1 MIRRCVAM
9 LTAFAVAF
17 TSVPLPAAAEEPV
30 EAASSASADL
40 EPGTY
45 VEHEAIAYV
54 VGDAGSGA
62 GLFSFG
68 GDVLSGAEDLM
79 DVDADTAAEAL
90 SDDGADAASARAASA
105 DEGRLVLVR
114 DESKTTE
121 ELIAALEADERVVF
135 AEPNLT
141 VEVPEEDAEDAD
153 DLAAAVDLALDA
165 ELPESRGASGDAA
178 AADGTAADEAVADD
192 TPAGDAAADDGTP
205 ADDAP
210 AAEGSDT
217 FGEDK
222 PDSAAADLTDYQWGF
237 DNKAD
242 GDNGTVDMRSSEWDS
257 RNADESLDKVIVA
270 VIDSGVDASN
280 PDLAPV
286 MWDEGLTSGIE
297 QTGGEDEY
305 GFSTVTDGGASSTGQ
320 VTNFHGAHV
329 AGIIGAAWDGKGVS
343 GMASNVRIMSVRHND
358 TLDTL
363 LQCLDYV
370 SRARDAG
377 VEVRVTNNSWGTG
390 LQASR
395 AIDLAVTELGEKG
408 VTSIFASG
416 NATTDGDAASTLV
429 TTLADNPYVVVV
441 DSIDPDGNPSDFSNT
456 GETTS
461 DVMAPGSAV
470 VSTMLTGKS
479 TGTPA
484 AATQQYLGEA
494 DADAVLYESFDGK
507 TRSNGDGTSFAQ
519 GAPVLGFQDGAGA
532 SLGEIQEGAVAPLG
546 GIREGVGFDGT
557 GAYVLPYDGST
568 ALASAYTRPIDLSG
582 TKAKPRYLSMHY
594 SFANAALTDAD
605 GAPYGQVLVGVK
617 LKEKTG
623 YTWAQLPAPSFSAQ
637 EWLSASLD
645 LGGAAVALGTDGRQD
660 VVQLTAD
667 MIDWESFQLQIAYMV
682 NEMRVTG
689 GVPIVPSSDPLPCEL
704 VLDGIG
710 LGSDLV
716 PYAYEYGT
724 SMACPA
730 VAGAAA
736 AIAGTGAAD
745 VAGDPA
751 KSAEKLAAL
760 VRGAAQPDERY
771 EGLCSTGGFA
781 TVDGAQNP
789 GPAVTA
795 VEDGGDT
802 VAIQGYFMSQA
813 AQVQLDGMDA
823 RVASCTDLG
832 DGKVELTVTKPDSFA
847 GGQVTVRVSEDGKE
861 SRQSADLGRAAG
873 ASYYEQMDL
882 PVPEELTQWS
892 YWQLVGFAG
901 DLYCLPR
908 GTAIGSTMTLDHMLR
923 YDPSERTWTRVDLPT
938 DEELAPVGL
947 SRRTVYDVTATAY
960 DGSLLV
966 YLSAEDGANGFFR
979 YTVDGSWEATGVST
993 DSPARAPQQ
1002 GTLASD
1008 GESLYLF
1015 GGMISYAGAVTDNPS
1030 YIFRVDPA
1038 TGAAVPVGLL
1048 SAPRICPQV
1057 SYRDGAFVVSGGAG
1071 IVGSVQGGGMA
1082 GADLVRWVS
1091 TDDGGLTMSATP
1103 LDFSTI
1109 TDQTGQVAYASGA
1122 TADGFLIAGAP
1133 NDAGTED
1140 TYRLSTDDL
1149 SLTAYGKRA
1158 SEQHLLIPSAVAYD
1172 GWFYVLAATQDAPYR
1187 AFSATA
1193 AETLDQPGD
1202 YVDPD
1207 TPDDPDNPD
1216 DPGDTGD
1223 TGGTGGTGDAS
1234 GDGQDGGSDAGAGGL
1249 PQTGD
1254 PTAARVAAVAAA
1266 GVVALGA
1273 AAVASKERRRPSR
1286 R

>member
-30 EAASSASADL
+30 EAASSASASVDL

-62 GLFSFG
+62 GLFSLG

-90 SDDGADAASARAASA
+90 SDDGADAVSARAASA

-141 VEVPEEDAEDAD
+141 VEAPEEDAEDAD
-153 DLAAAVDLALDA
+153 DLAAAVDLALEDELA
-165 ELPESRGASGDAA
+165 ESQGSSD
-178 AADGTAADEAVADD
+178 
-192 TPAGDAAADDGTP
+192 DAAADDGTAADETAADEAAADDGATAGDAAADGDTS

-242 GDNGTVDMRSSEWDS
+242 GEDGTVDMRSSEWDS
-257 RNADESLDKVIVA
+257 QNANESLEEVIVA

-305 GFSTVTDGGASSTGQ
+305 GFSTVTDGGASSTEQ

-329 AGIIGAAWDGKGVS
+329 AGIIGAAWDGKGIS

-358 TLDTL
+358 TLSGL

-377 VEVRVTNNSWGTG
+377 VDVRVANNSWGTG
-390 LQASR
+390 VQASR
-395 AIDLAVTELGEKG
+395 AIDLAVTELGEQG

-441 DSIDPDGNPSDFSNT
+441 DSIDPDGSPSDFSNS

-494 DADAVLYESFDGK
+494 DADAVLYESFDEK
-507 TRSNGDGTSFAQ
+507 TRSNFAQ

-532 SLGEIQEGAVAPLG
+532 PLGEIREGA
-546 GIREGVGFDGT
+546 GFDGT
-557 GAYVLPYDGST
+557 GAYVLPYDGSST
-568 ALASAYTRPIDLSG
+568 LATAYTTPIDLSG
-582 TKAKPRYLSMHY
+582 TQAKPRYLSLHY
-594 SFANAALTDAD
+594 SFADAALTDAD
-605 GAPYGQVLVGVK
+605 GVPYGQIVVQVK
-617 LKEKTG
+617 LKEEAG
-623 YTWAQLPAPSFSAQ
+623 YTWAQLPAPSSSAQ

-645 LGGAAVALGTDGRQD
+645 LGGAAVAARTDGQTEN
-660 VVQLTAD
+660 VQLTAD
-667 MIDWESFQLQIAYMV
+667 MIDWQSFQLQILYTV

-689 GVPIVPSSDPLPCEL
+689 GVPTLLSTDPLPCDL

-745 VAGDPA
+745 VEGDPA

-802 VAIQGYFMSQA
+802 VAIQGYFVSQA

-823 RVASCTDLG
+823 QVASCTDLG
-832 DGKVELTVTKPDSFA
+832 DGKVELTVAKPDSFA

-923 YDPSERTWTRVDLPT
+923 YDPSEKTWSRVDLPT
-938 DEELAPVGL
+938 DEELAAVGL
-947 SRRTVYDVTATAY
+947 SRRTVYDVTATTY

-966 YLSAEDGANGFFR
+966 YLSAEDGTNGFFR
-979 YTVDGSWEATGVST
+979 YTADGSWEATGVST
-993 DSPARAPQQ
+993 DSPAGAPQQ

-1015 GGMISYAGAVTDNPS
+1015 GGMISSAAGAVADYPS

-1038 TGAAVPVGLL
+1038 TGEAVPVGML

-1057 SYRDGAFVVSGGAG
+1057 SYRDGAFVVSGGAS
-1071 IVGSVQGGGMA
+1071 VYGSVQGGGMA

-1091 TDDGGLTMSATP
+1091 TDDGGLTMSASP
-1103 LDFSTI
+1103 LDFSSI

-1122 TADGFLIAGAP
+1122 VADGFLIAGAP

-1149 SLTAYGKRA
+1149 SLTAYGRRA
-1158 SEQHLLIPSAVAYD
+1158 SEQHLLTPGAVAYD

-1193 AETLDQPGD
+1193 VETLDQPGD

-1216 DPGDTGD
+1216 DPGDAGD
-1223 TGGTGGTGDAS
+1223 AGGTGDAS
-1234 GDGQDGGSDAGAGGL
+1234 GDGQDGGSDTGAGGL
-1249 PQTGD
+1249 PRTGD

-1266 GVVALGA
+1266 GVIALGA

>member
-9 LTAFAVAF
+9 FTAFAVAF

-30 EAASSASADL
+30 EATSSASASVDL
-40 EPGTY
+40 ESGTY

-90 SDDGADAASARAASA
+90 SDDGEDAVSARAASA

-141 VEVPEEDAEDAD
+141 VEVPEEDAEDAE

-165 ELPESRGASGDAA
+165 ELPESRDASGDA
-178 AADGTAADEAVADD
+178 AADGTAADGETAADEAVADGD
-192 TPAGDAAADDGTP
+192 TPAG
-205 ADDAP
+205 DAP

-257 RNADESLDKVIVA
+257 QTPDEDLDEVIVA

-370 SRARDAG
+370 SRARDAD

-441 DSIDPDGNPSDFSNT
+441 DSIDPDGDPSDFSNT

-507 TRSNGDGTSFAQ
+507 TRSDGDGTSFEQ
-519 GAPVLGFQDGAGA
+519 GVPVLGFQDGAGA
-532 SLGEIQEGAVAPLG
+532 SLGEIQEGAVAPLV

-568 ALASAYTRPIDLSG
+568 ALASAYTTPIDLSG

-724 SMACPA
+724 SMASPA

-781 TVDGAQNP
+781 TVDGAKDP

-823 RVASCTDLG
+823 QVASCADLG

-923 YDPSERTWTRVDLPT
+923 YDPSERTWTRIDLPT

-947 SRRTVYDVTATAY
+947 SRRTVYDVTATTY

-966 YLSAEDGANGFFR
+966 YLSAEDGTNGFFR
-979 YTVDGSWEATGVST
+979 YTADGSWEATGVST
-993 DSPARAPQQ
+993 NSPAGAPQQ

-1015 GGMISYAGAVTDNPS
+1015 GGMISSTAGVMADYPS

-1057 SYRDGAFVVSGGAG
+1057 SYRDGAFVVSGGAS
-1071 IVGSVQGGGMA
+1071 IYGSVQGGGMA

-1091 TDDGGLTMSATP
+1091 TDDGGLTMSASP

-1207 TPDDPDNPD
+1207 TPDTPDDPDNPD

-1223 TGGTGGTGDAS
+1223 TGGTGDAS
-1234 GDGQDGGSDAGAGGL
+1234 GDGQDGGSDTGAGGL
-1249 PQTGD
+1249 PRTGD

>member
-30 EAASSASADL
+30 EAASSASASVDL
-40 EPGTY
+40 EPGTH

-90 SDDGADAASARAASA
+90 SDDGEDAVSARAASA

-153 DLAAAVDLALDA
+153 DLAAAVDLALED
-165 ELPESRGASGDAA
+165 ELAESRVASD
-178 AADGTAADEAVADD
+178 
-192 TPAGDAAADDGTP
+192 DAAADDGAATDGETAADEAAADGDTS

-242 GDNGTVDMRSSEWDS
+242 GDDGTVDMRSSEWDS
-257 RNADESLDKVIVA
+257 QNPNENLDEVIVA

-286 MWDEGLTSGIE
+286 MWDEGLTSDIE

-305 GFSTVTDGGASSTGQ
+305 GFSTVTDGGASSTEQ

-329 AGIIGAAWDGKGVS
+329 AGIIGAEWDGEGVS

-358 TLDTL
+358 TLSGL

-370 SRARDAG
+370 SRACDAG
-377 VEVRVTNNSWGTG
+377 VDVRVTNNSWGTG
-390 LQASR
+390 VQASR
-395 AIDLAVTELGEKG
+395 AIDLALTELGEQG

-441 DSIDPDGNPSDFSNT
+441 DSIDPDGNPSGFSNT

-479 TGTPA
+479 TGTSA

-494 DADAVLYESFDGK
+494 DADAVLYESFDEK
-507 TRSNGDGTSFAQ
+507 TRSNFAQ
-519 GAPVLGFQDGAGA
+519 GVPVLGFQDGAGA

-546 GIREGVGFDGT
+546 GIREGAGFDGT
-557 GAYVLPYDGST
+557 GAYVLPYDGSSK
-568 ALASAYTRPIDLSG
+568 LASAYTTPIDLSG

-645 LGGAAVALGTDGRQD
+645 LGGAAVAVGPDGRQD

-704 VLDGIG
+704 VIDGIG

-716 PYAYEYGT
+716 SYAYEYGT

-781 TVDGAQNP
+781 TVDGAKDP
-789 GPAVTA
+789 GPAITA

-923 YDPSERTWTRVDLPT
+923 YDPSERTWSRVDLPT
-938 DEELAPVGL
+938 DEELASVGL
-947 SRRTVYDVTATAY
+947 SRRTVYDVTATTY

-979 YTVDGSWEATGVST
+979 YTADGSWEATGVST

-1015 GGMISYAGAVTDNPS
+1015 GGMTSSAAGAVADYPS

-1038 TGAAVPVGLL
+1038 TGEAVPVGMMN
-1048 SAPRICPQV
+1048 APRICPQI
-1057 SYRDGAFVVSGGAG
+1057 SYRDGAFVVSGGAS
-1071 IVGSVQGGGMA
+1071 IYGSVQGGGMA

-1091 TDDGGLTMSATP
+1091 TGDGGLTMSASP
-1103 LDFSTI
+1103 LDFSSI

-1207 TPDDPDNPD
+1207 TPDTPDDPDNPD
-1216 DPGDTGD
+1216 DTGDTGD
-1223 TGGTGGTGDAS
+1223 TGGTGDAS
-1234 GDGQDGGSDAGAGGL
+1234 GDGQDGGSD
-1249 PQTGD
+1249 
-1254 PTAARVAAVAAA
+1254 A

>member
-30 EAASSASADL
+30 EAASSASASVDL

-90 SDDGADAASARAASA
+90 SDDGEDVASARAASA

-121 ELIAALEADERVVF
+121 ELIAALEGDERVVF

-141 VEVPEEDAEDAD
+141 VEVPEEDAED
-153 DLAAAVDLALDA
+153 LAAAVDLALDA
-165 ELPESRGASGDAA
+165 ELPESQGASDDAA
-178 AADGTAADEAVADD
+178 ADDD

-242 GDNGTVDMRSSEWDS
+242 GEDGTVDMRSSEWDS
-257 RNADESLDKVIVA
+257 RTPDEDLDEVIVA

-532 SLGEIQEGAVAPLG
+532 SLG

-582 TKAKPRYLSMHY
+582 IKAKPRYLSMHY
-594 SFANAALTDAD
+594 SFANAD

-724 SMACPA
+724 SMASPA

-789 GPAVTA
+789 GPAITA

-823 RVASCTDLG
+823 QVASCADLG
-832 DGKVELTVTKPDSFA
+832 DGKMELTVTKPDSFA

-923 YDPSERTWTRVDLPT
+923 YDPSEKTWSRVDLPT

-947 SRRTVYDVTATAY
+947 SRRTVYDVTATTY

-979 YTVDGSWEATGVST
+979 YTADGSWEATGVST
-993 DSPARAPQQ
+993 DSPASAPQQ

-1091 TDDGGLTMSATP
+1091 TDDGGLTMSASP

-1207 TPDDPDNPD
+1207 TPDTPDDPDNPD

-1223 TGGTGGTGDAS
+1223 TGDTGGTGDAS
-1234 GDGQDGGSDAGAGGL
+1234 GDGQDGGSDTGAGGL
-1249 PQTGD
+1249 PRTGD

>member
-30 EAASSASADL
+30 EAASSASASADL

-90 SDDGADAASARAASA
+90 SDDGEDAASARAASA

-141 VEVPEEDAEDAD
+141 VEVPEEDAED
-153 DLAAAVDLALDA
+153 LAAAVDLALED
-165 ELPESRGASGDAA
+165 ELSESQGAS
-178 AADGTAADEAVADD
+178 
-192 TPAGDAAADDGTP
+192 GDAAADDGTAADGEAATDGAP
-205 ADDAP
+205 ADGDTPAGDVP

-242 GDNGTVDMRSSEWDS
+242 GEDGTVDMRSSEWDS
-257 RNADESLDKVIVA
+257 RTPDEDLDEVIVA

-297 QTGGEDEY
+297 RTGGEDEY
-305 GFSTVTDGGASSTGQ
+305 GFSTVTDGGASSTEQ

-358 TLDTL
+358 TLGTL

-377 VEVRVTNNSWGTG
+377 VDVRVTNNSWGTG

-408 VTSIFASG
+408 VTSLFASG

-441 DSIDPDGNPSDFSNT
+441 DSIDPDGDPSDFSNT

-479 TGTPA
+479 TATPA

-507 TRSNGDGTSFAQ
+507 TRSNDDGTSFEQ
-519 GAPVLGFQDGAGA
+519 GVPVLGFQDGAGA
-532 SLGEIQEGAVAPLG
+532 SLG

-568 ALASAYTRPIDLSG
+568 ALASAYTTPIDLSG

-594 SFANAALTDAD
+594 SFANARLTDAD

-645 LGGAAVALGTDGRQD
+645 LGGAAVAVGPDGRQD

-704 VLDGIG
+704 VIDGIG

-789 GPAVTA
+789 GPAITA

-979 YTVDGSWEATGVST
+979 YTADGSWEATGVST
-993 DSPARAPQQ
+993 DSPASAPQQ

-1038 TGAAVPVGLL
+1038 TGEAVPVGLL

-1109 TDQTGQVAYASGA
+1109 THQTGQVAYASGA

-1207 TPDDPDNPD
+1207 TPDTPDDPDNPD
-1216 DPGDTGD
+1216 DTGDTGD
-1223 TGGTGGTGDAS
+1223 TGGTGDAS

>member
-1 MIRRCVAM
+1 MIRRCIAM

-17 TSVPLPAAAEEPV
+17 TSLPLPAAAEEPV
-30 EAASSASADL
+30 EAASPASASVDL

-54 VGDAGSGA
+54 VGGAGSGA

-90 SDDGADAASARAASA
+90 SDDGEDAASARAASA

-153 DLAAAVDLALDA
+153 DLAAAVDLALED
-165 ELPESRGASGDAA
+165 ELPESQDASGD
-178 AADGTAADEAVADD
+178 
-192 TPAGDAAADDGTP
+192 AADDGTP

-242 GDNGTVDMRSSEWDS
+242 GEDGTVDMQSSEWDS
-257 RNADESLDKVIVA
+257 QKPDENLDKVIVA

-286 MWDEGLTSGIE
+286 MWNEGLTSGIE
-297 QTGGEDEY
+297 RTGGEDEY
-305 GFSTVTDGGASSTGQ
+305 GFSTVTDGGASSTEQ

-329 AGIIGAAWDGKGVS
+329 AGIIGAAWDGEGIS

-408 VTSIFASG
+408 VTSLFASG

-441 DSIDPDGNPSDFSNT
+441 DSIDPDGDPSDFSNT

-532 SLGEIQEGAVAPLG
+532 RLG
-546 GIREGVGFDGT
+546 GIREGAGFDGT

-568 ALASAYTRPIDLSG
+568 ALASAYTTPIDLSG

-623 YTWAQLPAPSFSAQ
+623 YTWAQLPAPSSSAQ

-645 LGGAAVALGTDGRQD
+645 LGGAAVAVGTDGRQEA
-660 VVQLTAD
+660 VQLTAD

-689 GVPIVPSSDPLPCEL
+689 GVPIVPSSDPLLCEL

-724 SMACPA
+724 SMASPA

-745 VAGDPA
+745 VEGDPA

-760 VRGAAQPDERY
+760 VRGAAQPYERY

-813 AQVQLDGMDA
+813 VQVQLDGMDA
-823 RVASCTDLG
+823 HVASCTDLG

-847 GGQVTVRVSEDGKE
+847 GGQVTLRVSEGGKE
-861 SRQSADLGRAAG
+861 SRQSADLGRAAD

-923 YDPSERTWTRVDLPT
+923 YDPSERTWTRIDLPT

-947 SRRTVYDVTATAY
+947 SHRTVYDVTATTY

-966 YLSAEDGANGFFR
+966 YLSAEDGTNGFFR
-979 YTVDGSWEATGVST
+979 YAADGSWEATGVST

-1015 GGMISYAGAVTDNPS
+1015 GGMISSASGAVTDNPS
-1030 YIFRVDPA
+1030 YIFRVDLA
-1038 TGAAVPVGLL
+1038 TGEAVPVGML

-1071 IVGSVQGGGMA
+1071 ILGSVQGGGMA

-1091 TDDGGLTMSATP
+1091 TDDGGRTMSATP
-1103 LDFSTI
+1103 LDFSGI
-1109 TDQTGQVAYASGA
+1109 TNQTGQVAYASGA
-1122 TADGFLIAGAP
+1122 VADGFLIAGAP

-1158 SEQHLLIPSAVAYD
+1158 SEQHLLIPSVVAYD

-1207 TPDDPDNPD
+1207 TPDTPDDPDNPD

-1223 TGGTGGTGDAS
+1223 TGDAP
-1234 GDGQDGGSDAGAGGL
+1234 GDGQDGGSDAGADGL

>member
-30 EAASSASADL
+30 EAASSASVDL

-62 GLFSFG
+62 GLFSLG

-90 SDDGADAASARAASA
+90 SDDGADAVSARAASA

-153 DLAAAVDLALDA
+153 DLAAAVDLALED
-165 ELPESRGASGDAA
+165 ELAESRVASD
-178 AADGTAADEAVADD
+178 
-192 TPAGDAAADDGTP
+192 DAAADDGAATDGETAADEAAADGDTS

-242 GDNGTVDMRSSEWDS
+242 GDDGTVDMRSSEWDS
-257 RNADESLDKVIVA
+257 QNPNENLDEVIVA

-286 MWDEGLTSGIE
+286 MWDEGLTSDIE

-305 GFSTVTDGGASSTGQ
+305 GFSTVTDGGASSTEQ

-329 AGIIGAAWDGKGVS
+329 AGIIGAAWDGEGVS

-358 TLDTL
+358 TLSGL

-370 SRARDAG
+370 SRACDAG
-377 VEVRVTNNSWGTG
+377 VDVRVTNNSWGTG
-390 LQASR
+390 VQASR
-395 AIDLAVTELGEKG
+395 AIDLALTELGEQG

-441 DSIDPDGNPSDFSNT
+441 DSIDPDGNPSGFSNT

-479 TGTPA
+479 TGTSA

-494 DADAVLYESFDGK
+494 DADAVLYESFDEK
-507 TRSNGDGTSFAQ
+507 TRSNFAQ
-519 GAPVLGFQDGAGA
+519 GVPVLGFQDGAGA

-546 GIREGVGFDGT
+546 GIREGAGFDGT
-557 GAYVLPYDGST
+557 GAYVLPYDGSSK
-568 ALASAYTRPIDLSG
+568 LASAYTTPIDLSG

-645 LGGAAVALGTDGRQD
+645 LGGAAVAVGPDGRQD

-689 GVPIVPSSDPLPCEL
+689 GARSSRAPIR
-704 VLDGIG
+704 
-710 LGSDLV
+710 
-716 PYAYEYGT
+716 
-724 SMACPA
+724 CPA
-730 VAGAAA
+730 
-736 AIAGTGAAD
+736 
-745 VAGDPA
+745 
-751 KSAEKLAAL
+751 SSS
-760 VRGAAQPDERY
+760 
-771 EGLCSTGGFA
+771 ST
-781 TVDGAQNP
+781 
-789 GPAVTA
+789 
-795 VEDGGDT
+795 
-802 VAIQGYFMSQA
+802 
-813 AQVQLDGMDA
+813 
-823 RVASCTDLG
+823 
-832 DGKVELTVTKPDSFA
+832 
-847 GGQVTVRVSEDGKE
+847 
-861 SRQSADLGRAAG
+861 
-873 ASYYEQMDL
+873 
-882 PVPEELTQWS
+882 
-892 YWQLVGFAG
+892 
-901 DLYCLPR
+901 
-908 GTAIGSTMTLDHMLR
+908 
-923 YDPSERTWTRVDLPT
+923 
-938 DEELAPVGL
+938 
-947 SRRTVYDVTATAY
+947 
-960 DGSLLV
+960 
-966 YLSAEDGANGFFR
+966 
-979 YTVDGSWEATGVST
+979 
-993 DSPARAPQQ
+993 
-1002 GTLASD
+1002 
-1008 GESLYLF
+1008 
-1015 GGMISYAGAVTDNPS
+1015 
-1030 YIFRVDPA
+1030 
-1038 TGAAVPVGLL
+1038 
-1048 SAPRICPQV
+1048 
-1057 SYRDGAFVVSGGAG
+1057 VSG
-1071 IVGSVQGGGMA
+1071 S
-1082 GADLVRWVS
+1082 
-1091 TDDGGLTMSATP
+1091 
-1103 LDFSTI
+1103 
-1109 TDQTGQVAYASGA
+1109 
-1122 TADGFLIAGAP
+1122 
-1133 NDAGTED
+1133 
-1140 TYRLSTDDL
+1140 
-1149 SLTAYGKRA
+1149 
-1158 SEQHLLIPSAVAYD
+1158 
-1172 GWFYVLAATQDAPYR
+1172 AATWFPTRTSTARRWR
-1187 AFSATA
+1187 AQRSRA
-1193 AETLDQPGD
+1193 
-1202 YVDPD
+1202 
-1207 TPDDPDNPD
+1207 
-1216 DPGDTGD
+1216 
-1223 TGGTGGTGDAS
+1223 
-1234 GDGQDGGSDAGAGGL
+1234 
-1249 PQTGD
+1249 
-1254 PTAARVAAVAAA
+1254 
-1266 GVVALGA
+1266 
-1273 AAVASKERRRPSR
+1273 RRRPSPARVR
-1286 R
+1286 RMSRATPRSPRRSSPRWCAVRRSPTSATRASARPAGSPRWTAPRTPAPPSRRSRTGATPSRSRATSCPRRRRCSSTAWTPGWPRAPTWATARWSSP

>member
-17 TSVPLPAAAEEPV
+17 TSVPLSAAAEEPV
-30 EAASSASADL
+30 EAAPSASASASVDL

-90 SDDGADAASARAASA
+90 SDDGEDAVSARAASA

-141 VEVPEEDAEDAD
+141 VEVPEEDAEDAE

-165 ELPESRGASGDAA
+165 ELPESRDASGDA
-178 AADGTAADEAVADD
+178 AADGTAADEAG
-192 TPAGDAAADDGTP
+192 AGDAATDGDTP

-222 PDSAAADLTDYQWGF
+222 PDSAAAGLTDYQWGF

-242 GDNGTVDMRSSEWDS
+242 GDDGTVDMRSSEWDS
-257 RNADESLDKVIVA
+257 QNADESLKEVIVA

-297 QTGGEDEY
+297 RTGGEDKY
-305 GFSTVTDGGASSTGQ
+305 GFSTVTDGGASSTEQ

-358 TLDTL
+358 TLGTL

-408 VTSIFASG
+408 VTSLFASG

-441 DSIDPDGNPSDFSNT
+441 DSIDPDGDPSDFSNT

-519 GAPVLGFQDGAGA
+519 GKAVLGFQDGAGA
-532 SLGEIQEGAVAPLG
+532 SLGEIREGAVVPLG
-546 GIREGVGFDGT
+546 EIQEGVGFDGA

-568 ALASAYTRPIDLSG
+568 ALASAYTTPIDLSG
-582 TKAKPRYLSMHY
+582 TQAKPRYLSMHY
-594 SFANAALTDAD
+594 SFANAD

-623 YTWAQLPAPSFSAQ
+623 YTWAQLPAPSSSAQ

-645 LGGAAVALGTDGRQD
+645 LGGAAVAVGTDGRQEA
-660 VVQLTAD
+660 VQLTAD
-667 MIDWESFQLQIAYMV
+667 MIDWESFQLQIVYTV

-689 GVPIVPSSDPLPCEL
+689 GVPVLLSTDPLPCDL

-781 TVDGAQNP
+781 TVDGAADP

-823 RVASCTDLG
+823 QVASCADLG
-832 DGKVELTVTKPDSFA
+832 DGKVELAVTKPDSFA
-847 GGQVTVRVSEDGKE
+847 GGQVTVRVSEGGKE

-938 DEELAPVGL
+938 DEELAAVGL
-947 SRRTVYDVTATAY
+947 SRRTVYDVTATTY

-979 YTVDGSWEATGVST
+979 YTADGSWEATGVST
-993 DSPARAPQQ
+993 NSPASAPQQ

-1015 GGMISYAGAVTDNPS
+1015 GGMISYAGAVTDSPS

-1038 TGAAVPVGLL
+1038 TGEAVPVGLL

-1057 SYRDGAFVVSGGAG
+1057 SYRDGAFVISGGAG

-1122 TADGFLIAGAP
+1122 VADGFLIAGAP

-1202 YVDPD
+1202 YVDPGTPD

-1223 TGGTGGTGDAS
+1223 TGGTGDAS

-1273 AAVASKERRRPSR
+1273 AAVASKERRRPSHR
-1286 R
+1286 

>member
-1 MIRRCVAM
+1 
-9 LTAFAVAF
+9 
-17 TSVPLPAAAEEPV
+17 
-30 EAASSASADL
+30 
-40 EPGTY
+40 
-45 VEHEAIAYV
+45 
-54 VGDAGSGA
+54 
-62 GLFSFG
+62 
-68 GDVLSGAEDLM
+68 
-79 DVDADTAAEAL
+79 
-90 SDDGADAASARAASA
+90 
-105 DEGRLVLVR
+105 
-114 DESKTTE
+114 
-121 ELIAALEADERVVF
+121 
-135 AEPNLT
+135 
-141 VEVPEEDAEDAD
+141 
-153 DLAAAVDLALDA
+153 
-165 ELPESRGASGDAA
+165 
-178 AADGTAADEAVADD
+178 
-192 TPAGDAAADDGTP
+192 
-205 ADDAP
+205 
-210 AAEGSDT
+210 
-217 FGEDK
+217 
-222 PDSAAADLTDYQWGF
+222 
-237 DNKAD
+237 
-242 GDNGTVDMRSSEWDS
+242 MRSSEWDS
-257 RNADESLDKVIVA
+257 QNADESLKEVIVA

-297 QTGGEDEY
+297 RTGGEDEY

-377 VEVRVTNNSWGTG
+377 VDVRVTNNSWGTG

-441 DSIDPDGNPSDFSNT
+441 DSIDPDGDLSDFSNI

-470 VSTMLTGKS
+470 VSTMLTGES

-507 TRSNGDGTSFAQ
+507 TRSNGDGTSFEQ
-519 GAPVLGFQDGAGA
+519 GVPVLGFQDGAGA
-532 SLGEIQEGAVAPLG
+532 PLG
-546 GIREGVGFDGT
+546 GIREGAGFDGT

-568 ALASAYTRPIDLSG
+568 ALASAYTTPIDLSG

-645 LGGAAVALGTDGRQD
+645 LGGAAVAVGPDGRQD

-760 VRGAAQPDERY
+760 VRGAAQPDESY

-789 GPAVTA
+789 GPAITA

-823 RVASCTDLG
+823 QVASCTDLG

-847 GGQVTVRVSEDGKE
+847 GGQVTVRVSEGGKE

-960 DGSLLV
+960 DGKPAGLPVRRGRGQRVLPLHRRRLV
-966 YLSAEDGANGFFR
+966 GGHGRVHGF
-979 YTVDGSWEATGVST
+979 
-993 DSPARAPQQ
+993 ARARPAA
-1002 GTLASD
+1002 GHPGERRRVALPVRRDDLVRRRRD
-1008 GESLYLF
+1008 GQPLLHLPRGPGDR
-1015 GGMISYAGAVTDNPS
+1015 GGCAGRTAE
-1030 YIFRVDPA
+1030 RAAHLPA
-1038 TGAAVPVGLL
+1038 GLL
-1048 SAPRICPQV
+1048 SGRRVRGLRGRGHRRVRPGRRYGRGRP
-1057 SYRDGAFVVSGGAG
+1057 GA
-1071 IVGSVQGGGMA
+1071 VG
-1082 GADLVRWVS
+1082 
-1091 TDDGGLTMSATP
+1091 
-1103 LDFSTI
+1103 LD
-1109 TDQTGQVAYASGA
+1109 
-1122 TADGFLIAGAP
+1122 
-1133 NDAGTED
+1133 
-1140 TYRLSTDDL
+1140 R
-1149 SLTAYGKRA
+1149 
-1158 SEQHLLIPSAVAYD
+1158 
-1172 GWFYVLAATQDAPYR
+1172 
-1187 AFSATA
+1187 
-1193 AETLDQPGD
+1193 
-1202 YVDPD
+1202 
-1207 TPDDPDNPD
+1207 
-1216 DPGDTGD
+1216 
-1223 TGGTGGTGDAS
+1223 
-1234 GDGQDGGSDAGAGGL
+1234 
-1249 PQTGD
+1249 
-1254 PTAARVAAVAAA
+1254 
-1266 GVVALGA
+1266 
-1273 AAVASKERRRPSR
+1273 
-1286 R
+1286 

>member
-30 EAASSASADL
+30 EAASSAFASVDL

-90 SDDGADAASARAASA
+90 SDDGEDAVSARAASA

-165 ELPESRGASGDAA
+165 ELPESQGASD
-178 AADGTAADEAVADD
+178 
-192 TPAGDAAADDGTP
+192 DAAADDGTAADGEAATDEPAADDDTP

-237 DNKAD
+237 DNKAEGED
-242 GDNGTVDMRSSEWDS
+242 GTVDMRSSEWDS
-257 RNADESLDKVIVA
+257 QTPDEDLDEVIVA

-286 MWDEGLTSGIE
+286 MWNEGLTSGIE
-297 QTGGEDEY
+297 RTGGEDEY
-305 GFSTVTDGGASSTGQ
+305 GFSTVTDGGASSTEQ

-408 VTSIFASG
+408 VTSLFASG

-494 DADAVLYESFDGK
+494 DPEAVLYESFDGK
-507 TRSNGDGTSFAQ
+507 TRSNGDGTSFEQ
-519 GAPVLGFQDGAGA
+519 GVPVLGFQDGAGA

-546 GIREGVGFDGT
+546 EIREGVGFDGT

-568 ALASAYTRPIDLSG
+568 ALASAYTTPIDLSG

-594 SFANAALTDAD
+594 SFANAD
-605 GAPYGQVLVGVK
+605 GVPYGQIVVQVK
-617 LKEKTG
+617 LKEEAG
-623 YTWAQLPAPSFSAQ
+623 YTWAQLPAPSTSAQ

-645 LGGAAVALGTDGRQD
+645 LGGAAVAARTDGQTEN
-660 VVQLTAD
+660 VQLTAD
-667 MIDWESFQLQIAYMV
+667 MIDWQNFQLQILYTV

-689 GVPIVPSSDPLPCEL
+689 GVPTLLSTDPLPCDL

-745 VAGDPA
+745 VKGDPA

-789 GPAVTA
+789 GPAITA

-813 AQVQLDGMDA
+813 AQVQLDGLDA

-832 DGKVELTVTKPDSFA
+832 DGKVELTVAKPDSFA

-947 SRRTVYDVTATAY
+947 SRRTVYDVTAATY

-979 YTVDGSWEATGVST
+979 YTADGSWEATGVST

-1038 TGAAVPVGLL
+1038 TGEAVPVGML

-1091 TDDGGLTMSATP
+1091 TGDGGLTMSASP

-1122 TADGFLIAGAP
+1122 VADGFLIAGAP

-1149 SLTAYGKRA
+1149 SLTAYGRRA
-1158 SEQHLLIPSAVAYD
+1158 SEQRLLIPGAVAYD

-1193 AETLDQPGD
+1193 TETLDQPGD

-1216 DPGDTGD
+1216 DTGDTGD
-1223 TGGTGGTGDAS
+1223 TGGTGDAS

>member
-9 LTAFAVAF
+9 FTAFAVAF

-30 EAASSASADL
+30 EAASSAFASVDL

-90 SDDGADAASARAASA
+90 SDDGEDAASARAASA

-141 VEVPEEDAEDAD
+141 VEVPEEDAED
-153 DLAAAVDLALDA
+153 LAVAVDLALDA
-165 ELPESRGASGDAA
+165 ELPESQGAS
-178 AADGTAADEAVADD
+178 
-192 TPAGDAAADDGTP
+192 GDAAADDGTP
-205 ADDAP
+205 ADGEAATDGAP
-210 AAEGSDT
+210 ADGDTPAGDVPATEGSET

-242 GDNGTVDMRSSEWDS
+242 GDDGTVDMRSSEWDS
-257 RNADESLDKVIVA
+257 QNPNENLDEVIVA

-297 QTGGEDEY
+297 RTGGEDEY

-408 VTSIFASG
+408 VTSLFASG

-441 DSIDPDGNPSDFSNT
+441 DSIDPDGGPSDFSNT

-494 DADAVLYESFDGK
+494 DADAVLYESFDEK
-507 TRSNGDGTSFAQ
+507 TRSNFAQ

-532 SLGEIQEGAVAPLG
+532 SLGEIQEGA
-546 GIREGVGFDGT
+546 GFDGT
-557 GAYVLPYDGST
+557 GAYVLPYDGSST
-568 ALASAYTRPIDLSG
+568 LATAYTTPIDLSG
-582 TKAKPRYLSMHY
+582 TQAKPRYLSMHY
-594 SFANAALTDAD
+594 SFADAALTDAD
-605 GAPYGQVLVGVK
+605 GVPYGQIVVQVK
-617 LKEKTG
+617 LKEEAG
-623 YTWAQLPAPSFSAQ
+623 YTWAQLPAPSSSAQ

-645 LGGAAVALGTDGRQD
+645 LGGAAVAARTDGQTEN
-660 VVQLTAD
+660 VQLSAD
-667 MIDWESFQLQIAYMV
+667 MIDWESFQLQILYTV

-689 GVPIVPSSDPLPCEL
+689 GVPTLLSTDSLPCDL

-745 VAGDPA
+745 VEGDLA

-823 RVASCTDLG
+823 QVASCTDLG
-832 DGKVELTVTKPDSFA
+832 DGKVELTVAKPDSFA

-923 YDPSERTWTRVDLPT
+923 YDPSEKTWSRVDLPT
-938 DEELAPVGL
+938 DEELAAVGL
-947 SRRTVYDVTATAY
+947 SRRTVYDVTAATY

-966 YLSAEDGANGFFR
+966 YLSAEDGTNGFFR
-979 YTVDGSWEATGVST
+979 YTADGSWEATGVST

-1015 GGMISYAGAVTDNPS
+1015 GGMTSSAAGAVADYPS

-1038 TGAAVPVGLL
+1038 TGEAVPVGML

-1057 SYRDGAFVVSGGAG
+1057 SYRDGAFVVSGGAS
-1071 IVGSVQGGGMA
+1071 VYGSVQGGGMA

-1091 TDDGGLTMSATP
+1091 TDDGGLTMSASP
-1103 LDFSTI
+1103 LDFSSI

-1122 TADGFLIAGAP
+1122 VADGFLIAGAP

-1149 SLTAYGKRA
+1149 SLTAYGRRA
-1158 SEQHLLIPSAVAYD
+1158 SEQHLLIPGAVAYD

-1193 AETLDQPGD
+1193 VETLDQPGD

-1216 DPGDTGD
+1216 DPGDAGD
-1223 TGGTGGTGDAS
+1223 AGGTGDAS
-1234 GDGQDGGSDAGAGGL
+1234 GGGQDAGSDASSGGL
-1249 PQTGD
+1249 PRTGD

-1266 GVVALGA
+1266 GVIALGA

>member
-9 LTAFAVAF
+9 FTAFAVAF

-30 EAASSASADL
+30 EAASPASASASVDL
-40 EPGTY
+40 ESGTY

-90 SDDGADAASARAASA
+90 SDDGEDAVSARAASA

-141 VEVPEEDAEDAD
+141 VEVPEEDAEDAE

-165 ELPESRGASGDAA
+165 ELPESRDASGDA
-178 AADGTAADEAVADD
+178 AADGTAADGETAADEAVAD
-192 TPAGDAAADDGTP
+192 GDTP

-242 GDNGTVDMRSSEWDS
+242 GDDGTVDMRSSEWDS
-257 RNADESLDKVIVA
+257 RTPDEDLDEVIVA

-297 QTGGEDEY
+297 RTGGEDEY
-305 GFSTVTDGGASSTGQ
+305 GFSTVTDGGASSTEQ

-329 AGIIGAAWDGKGVS
+329 AGIIGAAWDGEGIS

-408 VTSIFASG
+408 VTSLFASG

-441 DSIDPDGNPSDFSNT
+441 DSIDPDGGPSDFSNT

-507 TRSNGDGTSFAQ
+507 TRSNGDGTSFEQ
-519 GAPVLGFQDGAGA
+519 GVPVLGFQDGAGA
-532 SLGEIQEGAVAPLG
+532 PLGE
-546 GIREGVGFDGT
+546 IREGVGFDGT

-568 ALASAYTRPIDLSG
+568 ALASAYTTPIDLSG

-605 GAPYGQVLVGVK
+605 DAPYGQVLVGVK

-623 YTWAQLPAPSFSAQ
+623 YTWAQLPAPSSSAQ

-645 LGGAAVALGTDGRQD
+645 LGGAAVAVGTDGRQD

-745 VAGDPA
+745 VEGDPA

-908 GTAIGSTMTLDHMLR
+908 GTAIGSTMTLDHILR
-923 YDPSERTWTRVDLPT
+923 YDPSERTWSRVDLPT

-947 SRRTVYDVTATAY
+947 SRRTVYDVTATTY

-966 YLSAEDGANGFFR
+966 YLSAEDGTNGFFR
-979 YTVDGSWEATGVST
+979 YTADGSWEATGVFT
-993 DSPARAPQQ
+993 NSPVGAPQQ

-1015 GGMISYAGAVTDNPS
+1015 GGMISSTAGVVADYPS

-1057 SYRDGAFVVSGGAG
+1057 SYRDGAFVVSGGAS
-1071 IVGSVQGGGMA
+1071 IYGSVQGGGMA

-1091 TDDGGLTMSATP
+1091 TDDGGLTMSASP

-1158 SEQHLLIPSAVAYD
+1158 SSSIC
-1172 GWFYVLAATQDAPYR
+1172 
-1187 AFSATA
+1187 
-1193 AETLDQPGD
+1193 
-1202 YVDPD
+1202 
-1207 TPDDPDNPD
+1207 
-1216 DPGDTGD
+1216 
-1223 TGGTGGTGDAS
+1223 
-1234 GDGQDGGSDAGAGGL
+1234 
-1249 PQTGD
+1249 
-1254 PTAARVAAVAAA
+1254 
-1266 GVVALGA
+1266 
-1273 AAVASKERRRPSR
+1273 
-1286 R
+1286 

>member
-30 EAASSASADL
+30 EAASSASASVDL
-40 EPGTY
+40 ESGTY

-90 SDDGADAASARAASA
+90 SDDGADAASVRAASA

-121 ELIAALEADERVVF
+121 ELIAALEVDERVVF

-141 VEVPEEDAEDAD
+141 VEVPEEDAD
-153 DLAAAVDLALDA
+153 DLAAAVDLALED
-165 ELPESRGASGDAA
+165 ELSESRDASGDAA
-178 AADGTAADEAVADD
+178 ADDGTAADGETAADEAVADD

-257 RNADESLDKVIVA
+257 QNADESLKEVIVA

-297 QTGGEDEY
+297 RTGGEDEY

-377 VEVRVTNNSWGTG
+377 VDVRVTNNSWGTG

-441 DSIDPDGNPSDFSNT
+441 DSIDPDGDPSDFSNT

-507 TRSNGDGTSFAQ
+507 TRSNGDGTSFEQ
-519 GAPVLGFQDGAGA
+519 GVPVLGFQDGAGA
-532 SLGEIQEGAVAPLG
+532 PLG
-546 GIREGVGFDGT
+546 GIREGAGFDGT

-568 ALASAYTRPIDLSG
+568 ALASAYTTPIDLSG

-623 YTWAQLPAPSFSAQ
+623 YSVHNP
-637 EWLSASLD
+637 
-645 LGGAAVALGTDGRQD
+645 R
-660 VVQLTAD
+660 
-667 MIDWESFQLQIAYMV
+667 ES
-682 NEMRVTG
+682 
-689 GVPIVPSSDPLPCEL
+689 
-704 VLDGIG
+704 VL
-710 LGSDLV
+710 L
-716 PYAYEYGT
+716 
-724 SMACPA
+724 C
-730 VAGAAA
+730 
-736 AIAGTGAAD
+736 
-745 VAGDPA
+745 
-751 KSAEKLAAL
+751 
-760 VRGAAQPDERY
+760 
-771 EGLCSTGGFA
+771 LCSLF
-781 TVDGAQNP
+781 DR
-789 GPAVTA
+789 
-795 VEDGGDT
+795 
-802 VAIQGYFMSQA
+802 
-813 AQVQLDGMDA
+813 L
-823 RVASCTDLG
+823 
-832 DGKVELTVTKPDSFA
+832 
-847 GGQVTVRVSEDGKE
+847 
-861 SRQSADLGRAAG
+861 
-873 ASYYEQMDL
+873 
-882 PVPEELTQWS
+882 EET
-892 YWQLVGFAG
+892 
-901 DLYCLPR
+901 
-908 GTAIGSTMTLDHMLR
+908 
-923 YDPSERTWTRVDLPT
+923 
-938 DEELAPVGL
+938 
-947 SRRTVYDVTATAY
+947 
-960 DGSLLV
+960 
-966 YLSAEDGANGFFR
+966 
-979 YTVDGSWEATGVST
+979 
-993 DSPARAPQQ
+993 
-1002 GTLASD
+1002 
-1008 GESLYLF
+1008 
-1015 GGMISYAGAVTDNPS
+1015 
-1030 YIFRVDPA
+1030 
-1038 TGAAVPVGLL
+1038 
-1048 SAPRICPQV
+1048 
-1057 SYRDGAFVVSGGAG
+1057 
-1071 IVGSVQGGGMA
+1071 
-1082 GADLVRWVS
+1082 
-1091 TDDGGLTMSATP
+1091 
-1103 LDFSTI
+1103 
-1109 TDQTGQVAYASGA
+1109 
-1122 TADGFLIAGAP
+1122 
-1133 NDAGTED
+1133 
-1140 TYRLSTDDL
+1140 
-1149 SLTAYGKRA
+1149 
-1158 SEQHLLIPSAVAYD
+1158 
-1172 GWFYVLAATQDAPYR
+1172 
-1187 AFSATA
+1187 
-1193 AETLDQPGD
+1193 
-1202 YVDPD
+1202 
-1207 TPDDPDNPD
+1207 
-1216 DPGDTGD
+1216 
-1223 TGGTGGTGDAS
+1223 
-1234 GDGQDGGSDAGAGGL
+1234 
-1249 PQTGD
+1249 
-1254 PTAARVAAVAAA
+1254 
-1266 GVVALGA
+1266 
-1273 AAVASKERRRPSR
+1273 
-1286 R
+1286 

>member
-30 EAASSASADL
+30 EAESSASADL

-62 GLFSFG
+62 GLFSLG

-90 SDDGADAASARAASA
+90 SDDGEDAASARTASA

-141 VEVPEEDAEDAD
+141 VEAPEEDAD
-153 DLAAAVDLALDA
+153 DLAAAVDLALED
-165 ELPESRGASGDAA
+165 ELSESRVASDDAAADDGA
-178 AADGTAADEAVADD
+178 AADGETAADEAAADD
-192 TPAGDAAADDGTP
+192 GATAGDAAADGDTS

-242 GDNGTVDMRSSEWDS
+242 GDDGTVDMRSSEWDS
-257 RNADESLDKVIVA
+257 QNPNENLDEVIVA

-305 GFSTVTDGGASSTGQ
+305 GFSTVTDGGASSTEQ

-358 TLDTL
+358 TLSGL

-370 SRARDAG
+370 SRACDAG
-377 VEVRVTNNSWGTG
+377 VDVRVTNNSWGTG
-390 LQASR
+390 VQASR
-395 AIDLAVTELGEKG
+395 AIDLALTELGEKG

-441 DSIDPDGNPSDFSNT
+441 DSIDPDGDPSDFSNT

-479 TGTPA
+479 TGTSA

-532 SLGEIQEGAVAPLG
+532 SLGEIQEGA
-546 GIREGVGFDGT
+546 GFDGT
-557 GAYVLPYDGST
+557 GAYVLPYDGSST
-568 ALASAYTRPIDLSG
+568 LATAYTTPIDLSG
-582 TKAKPRYLSMHY
+582 TQAKPRYLSMHY
-594 SFANAALTDAD
+594 SFADAD
-605 GAPYGQVLVGVK
+605 GVPYGQIVVQVK
-617 LKEKTG
+617 LKEEAG
-623 YTWAQLPAPSFSAQ
+623 YTWAQLPAPSTSAQ

-645 LGGAAVALGTDGRQD
+645 LGGAAVAARTDGQTEN
-660 VVQLTAD
+660 VQLTAD
-667 MIDWESFQLQIAYMV
+667 MIDWQNFQLQILYTV

-689 GVPIVPSSDPLPCEL
+689 GVPTLLSTDPLPCDL

-745 VAGDPA
+745 VKGDPA

-823 RVASCTDLG
+823 QVASCTDLG
-832 DGKVELTVTKPDSFA
+832 DGKVELTVAKPDSFA

-923 YDPSERTWTRVDLPT
+923 YDPSERTWTRVDLPM

-947 SRRTVYDVTATAY
+947 SRRTVYDVTATTY

-966 YLSAEDGANGFFR
+966 YLSAEDGTNGFFR
-979 YTVDGSWEATGVST
+979 YTADGSWEATGVST
-993 DSPARAPQQ
+993 DSPAGAPQQ

-1015 GGMISYAGAVTDNPS
+1015 GGMTSSAAGAVADYPS

-1038 TGAAVPVGLL
+1038 TGEAVPVGML

-1057 SYRDGAFVVSGGAG
+1057 SYRDGAFVVSGGAS
-1071 IVGSVQGGGMA
+1071 VYGSVQGGGMA

-1091 TDDGGLTMSATP
+1091 TDDGGLTMSASP
-1103 LDFSTI
+1103 LDFSSI

-1122 TADGFLIAGAP
+1122 VADGFLIAGAP

-1149 SLTAYGKRA
+1149 SLTAYGRRA
-1158 SEQHLLIPSAVAYD
+1158 SEQHLLIPGAVAYD

-1193 AETLDQPGD
+1193 VETLDQPGD

-1216 DPGDTGD
+1216 DPGDAGD
-1223 TGGTGGTGDAS
+1223 AGGTGDAS
-1234 GDGQDGGSDAGAGGL
+1234 GGGQDAGSDASSGGL
-1249 PQTGD
+1249 PRTGD

-1266 GVVALGA
+1266 GVIALGA

>member
-9 LTAFAVAF
+9 FTAFAVAF

-30 EAASSASADL
+30 EAASSAFASVDL

-90 SDDGADAASARAASA
+90 SDDGEDAASARAASA

-165 ELPESRGASGDAA
+165 GLPESQGASD
-178 AADGTAADEAVADD
+178 
-192 TPAGDAAADDGTP
+192 DAAADDGTAADGDTP

-242 GDNGTVDMRSSEWDS
+242 GDDGTVDMRSSEWDS
-257 RNADESLDKVIVA
+257 RTPDEDLDEVIVA

-286 MWDEGLTSGIE
+286 MWDEGLTSDIE
-297 QTGGEDEY
+297 RTGGEDEY

-329 AGIIGAAWDGKGVS
+329 AGIIGAAWDGKGIS

-377 VEVRVTNNSWGTG
+377 VDVRVTNNSWGTG

-441 DSIDPDGNPSDFSNT
+441 DSIDPDGAPSDFSNT

-507 TRSNGDGTSFAQ
+507 TRSNGDGTSFKQ

-532 SLGEIQEGAVAPLG
+532 SLGEI
-546 GIREGVGFDGT
+546 REGVGFDGA

-724 SMACPA
+724 SMASPA

-781 TVDGAQNP
+781 TVDGAKDP

-823 RVASCTDLG
+823 QVASCADLG

-923 YDPSERTWTRVDLPT
+923 YDPSERTWTRIDLPT

-947 SRRTVYDVTATAY
+947 SRRTVYDVTATTY

-966 YLSAEDGANGFFR
+966 YLSAEDGTNGFFR
-979 YTVDGSWEATGVST
+979 YTADGSWEATGVST
-993 DSPARAPQQ
+993 DSPAGAPQQ

-1038 TGAAVPVGLL
+1038 TGEAVPVGLL

-1091 TDDGGLTMSATP
+1091 TDDGGLTMSASP

-1122 TADGFLIAGAP
+1122 TAGGFLIAGAP

-1207 TPDDPDNPD
+1207 TPDTPDDPDNPD
-1216 DPGDTGD
+1216 DPGD
-1223 TGGTGGTGDAS
+1223 TGGTGDAS
-1234 GDGQDGGSDAGAGGL
+1234 GDGQDGGSDTGAGGL
-1249 PQTGD
+1249 PRTGD
-1254 PTAARVAAVAAA
+1254 PTAARVAAVVAA

>member
-153 DLAAAVDLALDA
+153 DLAAAVDLALED
-165 ELPESRGASGDAA
+165 ELPESRDASGDAA
-178 AADGTAADEAVADD
+178 ADDGTAADGD

-237 DNKAD
+237 DNKAEGED
-242 GDNGTVDMRSSEWDS
+242 GTVDMRSSEWDS
-257 RNADESLDKVIVA
+257 QTPDEDLDKVIVA

-329 AGIIGAAWDGKGVS
+329 AGIIGAAWDGEGIS

-441 DSIDPDGNPSDFSNT
+441 DSIDPDGDPSDFSNT

-479 TGTPA
+479 TGAPA

-507 TRSNGDGTSFAQ
+507 TRSNDDGTSFAQ
-519 GAPVLGFQDGAGA
+519 GVPVLGFQDGAGA
-532 SLGEIQEGAVAPLG
+532 SLGEIREGAVVPLG
-546 GIREGVGFDGT
+546 EIQEGVGFDGA
-557 GAYVLPYDGST
+557 GAYVLPYDGSSK
-568 ALASAYTRPIDLSG
+568 LASAYTTPIDLSG
-582 TKAKPRYLSMHY
+582 TQAKPRYLSMHY
-594 SFANAALTDAD
+594 SFANAD
-605 GAPYGQVLVGVK
+605 GVPYGQVLVGVK

-623 YTWAQLPAPSFSAQ
+623 YTWAQLPAPSASAQ

-645 LGGAAVALGTDGRQD
+645 LGGGAIAVGTDGRQD

-667 MIDWESFQLQIAYMV
+667 MIDWESFQLQIVYTV

-689 GVPIVPSSDPLPCEL
+689 GVPVLLSSDPLPCDL

-745 VAGDPA
+745 VEGDPA

-789 GPAVTA
+789 GPAITA

-923 YDPSERTWTRVDLPT
+923 YDPSEKTWSRVDLPT
-938 DEELAPVGL
+938 DEELAAVGL
-947 SRRTVYDVTATAY
+947 SRRTVYDVTATTY

-966 YLSAEDGANGFFR
+966 YLSAEDGINGFFR
-979 YTVDGSWEATGVST
+979 YTADGSWEATGVST

-1038 TGAAVPVGLL
+1038 TGEAVPVGML

-1122 TADGFLIAGAP
+1122 VADGFLIAGAP

-1207 TPDDPDNPD
+1207 TPDTPDTPDDPDNPD

-1223 TGGTGGTGDAS
+1223 TGGTGDAS
-1234 GDGQDGGSDAGAGGL
+1234 GDGQDGGSDTGADGL

>member
-30 EAASSASADL
+30 EAASSASASADL

-90 SDDGADAASARAASA
+90 SDDGEDVASARAASA

-165 ELPESRGASGDAA
+165 ELPESRGASDDAA
-178 AADGTAADEAVADD
+178 ADDGTAADGETAADEAV
-192 TPAGDAAADDGTP
+192 AGDAAADDGTP
-205 ADDAP
+205 ADDAAADGDTPADDAAADGDTPAGDVP

-257 RNADESLDKVIVA
+257 QNADESLEEVIVA

-297 QTGGEDEY
+297 RTGGEDEY
-305 GFSTVTDGGASSTGQ
+305 GFSTVTDGGASSTEQ

-329 AGIIGAAWDGKGVS
+329 AGIIGAAWDGEGVS

-408 VTSIFASG
+408 VTSLFASG

-441 DSIDPDGNPSDFSNT
+441 DSIDPDGDPSDFSNT

-470 VSTMLTGKS
+470 VSTMLTGES

-494 DADAVLYESFDGK
+494 DAEAVLYESFDGK
-507 TRSNGDGTSFAQ
+507 TRSNDDGTSFKQ
-519 GAPVLGFQDGAGA
+519 GEAVLGFQDGAGA

-546 GIREGVGFDGT
+546 EIREGAGFDGT
-557 GAYVLPYDGST
+557 GAYVLPYDGSSK
-568 ALASAYTRPIDLSG
+568 LASAYTTPIDLSG

-594 SFANAALTDAD
+594 SFANARLTDAD

-645 LGGAAVALGTDGRQD
+645 LGGAAVAVGPDGRQD

-789 GPAVTA
+789 GPAITA

-823 RVASCTDLG
+823 QVASCTDLG

-847 GGQVTVRVSEDGKE
+847 DGQVTVRVSEGGKE

-882 PVPEELTQWS
+882 FAPEELTQWS

-1057 SYRDGAFVVSGGAG
+1057 SYRDGAFVVSGGRG
-1071 IVGSVQGGGMA
+1071 HRR
-1082 GADLVRWVS
+1082 VRP
-1091 TDDGGLTMSATP
+1091 GRRYGR
-1103 LDFSTI
+1103 
-1109 TDQTGQVAYASGA
+1109 GRSGA
-1122 TADGFLIAGAP
+1122 VG
-1133 NDAGTED
+1133 
-1140 TYRLSTDDL
+1140 
-1149 SLTAYGKRA
+1149 
-1158 SEQHLLIPSAVAYD
+1158 
-1172 GWFYVLAATQDAPYR
+1172 
-1187 AFSATA
+1187 
-1193 AETLDQPGD
+1193 LD
-1202 YVDPD
+1202 
-1207 TPDDPDNPD
+1207 
-1216 DPGDTGD
+1216 
-1223 TGGTGGTGDAS
+1223 
-1234 GDGQDGGSDAGAGGL
+1234 
-1249 PQTGD
+1249 
-1254 PTAARVAAVAAA
+1254 R
-1266 GVVALGA
+1266 
-1273 AAVASKERRRPSR
+1273 
-1286 R
+1286 

>member
-90 SDDGADAASARAASA
+90 SDDGADAVSARAASA

-153 DLAAAVDLALDA
+153 DLAAAVDLALED

-178 AADGTAADEAVADD
+178 ADDGTAADGETA
-192 TPAGDAAADDGTP
+192 TGDAAADG
-205 ADDAP
+205 DAP
-210 AAEGSDT
+210 AGDVPATEGSDM

-222 PDSAAADLTDYQWGF
+222 LDSAAADLTDYQWGF

-257 RNADESLDKVIVA
+257 QNPDENLDKVIVA

-286 MWDEGLTSGIE
+286 MWNEGLTSGIE

-305 GFSTVTDGGASSTGQ
+305 GFSTVTDGGASSTEQ

-329 AGIIGAAWDGKGVS
+329 AGIIGAAWDGKGIS

-390 LQASR
+390 VQASR
-395 AIDLAVTELGEKG
+395 AIDLALTELGEQG

-441 DSIDPDGNPSDFSNT
+441 DSIDPDGNPSGFSNT

-470 VSTMLTGKS
+470 VSTMLTGES

-519 GAPVLGFQDGAGA
+519 GKAVLGFQDGAGA
-532 SLGEIQEGAVAPLG
+532 SLG

-557 GAYVLPYDGST
+557 GAYVLPYDGSST
-568 ALASAYTRPIDLSG
+568 LATAYTTPIDLSG
-582 TKAKPRYLSMHY
+582 TQAKPRYLSMHY

-605 GAPYGQVLVGVK
+605 GVPYGQLVVQVK
-617 LKEKTG
+617 LKEEAG
-623 YTWAQLPAPSFSAQ
+623 YTWAQLLPAPSTSAQ

-645 LGGAAVALGTDGRQD
+645 LGGAAVVAGADGQQE
-660 VVQLTAD
+660 VIQLTAD
-667 MIDWESFQLQIAYMV
+667 MIDWQSFQLQILYTV

-689 GVPIVPSSDPLPCEL
+689 GVPVLLSSDPLRCEL

-802 VAIQGYFMSQA
+802 VAIRGYFMSQA

-823 RVASCTDLG
+823 RVASCADLG

-923 YDPSERTWTRVDLPT
+923 YDPSEKTWSRVDLPT
-938 DEELAPVGL
+938 DEELAAVGL

-966 YLSAEDGANGFFR
+966 YLSAEGGANGFFR
-979 YTVDGSWEATGVST
+979 YTADGSWEATGVST
-993 DSPARAPQQ
+993 NSPAGAPQQ

-1015 GGMISYAGAVTDNPS
+1015 GGMISSTAGVVADYPS

-1057 SYRDGAFVVSGGAG
+1057 SYRDGAFVVSGGAS
-1071 IVGSVQGGGMA
+1071 IYGSVQGGGMA

-1091 TDDGGLTMSATP
+1091 TGDGGLTMSAAP

-1122 TADGFLIAGAP
+1122 VADGFLIAGAP

-1207 TPDDPDNPD
+1207 TPDTPDDPDNPD

-1223 TGGTGGTGDAS
+1223 TGDTGDAS

>member
-30 EAASSASADL
+30 EAASSASVDL

-54 VGDAGSGA
+54 VGDAGSVA
-62 GLFSFG
+62 GLFSLG

-90 SDDGADAASARAASA
+90 SDDGADAVSARAASA

-141 VEVPEEDAEDAD
+141 VEAPEEDAEDAD
-153 DLAAAVDLALDA
+153 DLAAAVDLALEDELA
-165 ELPESRGASGDAA
+165 ESQGSSD
-178 AADGTAADEAVADD
+178 
-192 TPAGDAAADDGTP
+192 DAAADDGTAADGETAADEAAADGAATDETAAGDTS

-210 AAEGSDT
+210 AAKGSDT

-242 GDNGTVDMRSSEWDS
+242 GDDGTVDMRSSEWDS
-257 RNADESLDKVIVA
+257 QNPNENLDEVIVA

-305 GFSTVTDGGASSTGQ
+305 GFSTVTDGGASSTEQ

-329 AGIIGAAWDGKGVS
+329 AGIIGAEWDGKGIS

-358 TLDTL
+358 TLSGL

-370 SRARDAG
+370 SRACDAG
-377 VEVRVTNNSWGTG
+377 VDVRVTNNSWGTG
-390 LQASR
+390 VQASR
-395 AIDLAVTELGEKG
+395 AIDLALTELGEQG

-441 DSIDPDGNPSDFSNT
+441 DSIDPDGNPSGFSNT

-470 VSTMLTGKS
+470 VSTMLTGES

-519 GAPVLGFQDGAGA
+519 GAPVLGFQDGA
-532 SLGEIQEGAVAPLG
+532 VAPLG
-546 GIREGVGFDGT
+546 EIREGVGFDGT

-568 ALASAYTRPIDLSG
+568 ALATAYTTPIDLSG
-582 TKAKPRYLSMHY
+582 TQAKPRYLSMHY
-594 SFANAALTDAD
+594 SFADAALTDAD
-605 GAPYGQVLVGVK
+605 GVPYGQLIVQVK
-617 LKEKTG
+617 LKEEAG
-623 YTWAQLPAPSFSAQ
+623 YTWAQLPAPSSSAQ

-645 LGGAAVALGTDGRQD
+645 LGGAAVAARTDGQTEN
-660 VVQLTAD
+660 VQLTAD
-667 MIDWESFQLQIAYMV
+667 MIDWQSFQLQILYTV

-689 GVPIVPSSDPLPCEL
+689 GVPTLLSTDPLPCEL

-745 VAGDPA
+745 VEGDLA

-823 RVASCTDLG
+823 QVASCTDLG
-832 DGKVELTVTKPDSFA
+832 DGKVELTVAKPDSFA

-901 DLYCLPR
+901 DLCCLPR

-947 SRRTVYDVTATAY
+947 SRRTVYDVTATTY

-966 YLSAEDGANGFFR
+966 YLSAEDGTNGFFR
-979 YTVDGSWEATGVST
+979 YTADGSWEATGVST
-993 DSPARAPQQ
+993 DSPAGAPQQ

-1015 GGMISYAGAVTDNPS
+1015 GGMTSSAAGAVADYPS

-1038 TGAAVPVGLL
+1038 TGEAVPVGML

-1057 SYRDGAFVVSGGAG
+1057 SYRDGAFVVSGGAS
-1071 IVGSVQGGGMA
+1071 IYGSVQGGGMA

-1091 TDDGGLTMSATP
+1091 TDDGGLTMSASP
-1103 LDFSTI
+1103 LDFSSI

-1122 TADGFLIAGAP
+1122 VADGFLIAGAP

-1149 SLTAYGKRA
+1149 SLTAYGRRA
-1158 SEQHLLIPSAVAYD
+1158 SEQHLLIPGAVAYD

-1193 AETLDQPGD
+1193 VETLDQPGD

-1207 TPDDPDNPD
+1207 APDDPDNPD
-1216 DPGDTGD
+1216 DPGDAGD
-1223 TGGTGGTGDAS
+1223 AGGTGDAS
-1234 GDGQDGGSDAGAGGL
+1234 GDGKDDG
-1249 PQTGD
+1249 
-1254 PTAARVAAVAAA
+1254 
-1266 GVVALGA
+1266 
-1273 AAVASKERRRPSR
+1273 
-1286 R
+1286 

>member
-30 EAASSASADL
+30 EAAFSASVDL

-62 GLFSFG
+62 GLFSLG

-90 SDDGADAASARAASA
+90 SDDGADAVSARAASA

-141 VEVPEEDAEDAD
+141 VEAPEEDAEDAD
-153 DLAAAVDLALDA
+153 DLAAAVDLALED
-165 ELPESRGASGDAA
+165 ELAESRVASD
-178 AADGTAADEAVADD
+178 
-192 TPAGDAAADDGTP
+192 DAAADDGAATDETAADEAAADGDTS

-242 GDNGTVDMRSSEWDS
+242 GEDGTVDMRSSEWDS
-257 RNADESLDKVIVA
+257 QNPNENLDEVIVA

-305 GFSTVTDGGASSTGQ
+305 GFSTVTDGGASSTEQ

-329 AGIIGAAWDGKGVS
+329 AGIIGAAWDGKGIS

-358 TLDTL
+358 TLSGL

-370 SRARDAG
+370 SRACDAG
-377 VEVRVTNNSWGTG
+377 VDVRVTNNSWGTG
-390 LQASR
+390 VQASR
-395 AIDLAVTELGEKG
+395 AIDLALTELGEKG

-441 DSIDPDGNPSDFSNT
+441 DSIDPDGDPSGFSNT

-519 GAPVLGFQDGAGA
+519 GTPVLGFQDGAGA
-532 SLGEIQEGAVAPLG
+532 SLGEIQEGA
-546 GIREGVGFDGT
+546 GFDGT
-557 GAYVLPYDGST
+557 GAYVLPYDGSSS
-568 ALASAYTRPIDLSG
+568 LATAYTTPIDLSG
-582 TKAKPRYLSMHY
+582 TQAKPRYLSMHY
-594 SFANAALTDAD
+594 SFADAALTDAD
-605 GAPYGQVLVGVK
+605 GVPYGQIVVQVK
-617 LKEKTG
+617 LKEEAG
-623 YTWAQLPAPSFSAQ
+623 YTWAQLPAPSSSAQ

-645 LGGAAVALGTDGRQD
+645 LGGAAVAARTDGQTEN
-660 VVQLTAD
+660 VQLTAD
-667 MIDWESFQLQIAYMV
+667 MIDWQSFQLQILYTV

-689 GVPIVPSSDPLPCEL
+689 GVPTLLSTDPLPCEL

-745 VAGDPA
+745 VEGDPA

-823 RVASCTDLG
+823 QVASCTDLG
-832 DGKVELTVTKPDSFA
+832 DGKVELTVAKPDSFA

-923 YDPSERTWTRVDLPT
+923 YDPSEKTWSRVDLPT

-947 SRRTVYDVTATAY
+947 SRRTVYDVTATTY

-966 YLSAEDGANGFFR
+966 YLSAEDGTNGFFR
-979 YTVDGSWEATGVST
+979 YTADGSWEATGVST
-993 DSPARAPQQ
+993 DSPAGAPQQ

-1015 GGMISYAGAVTDNPS
+1015 GGMTSSAAGAVADYPS

-1038 TGAAVPVGLL
+1038 TGEAVPVGML

-1057 SYRDGAFVVSGGAG
+1057 SYRDGAFVVSGGAS
-1071 IVGSVQGGGMA
+1071 IYGSVQGGGMA

-1091 TDDGGLTMSATP
+1091 TGDGGLTMSASP

-1122 TADGFLIAGAP
+1122 VADGFLIAGAP

-1149 SLTAYGKRA
+1149 SLTAYGRRA
-1158 SEQHLLIPSAVAYD
+1158 SEQHLLIPGAVAYD

-1193 AETLDQPGD
+1193 VETLDQPGD

-1223 TGGTGGTGDAS
+1223 AGSTGDAS
-1234 GDGQDGGSDAGAGGL
+1234 GDGQDGGSDTGAGGL
-1249 PQTGD
+1249 PRTGD
-1254 PTAARVAAVAAA
+1254 PTAPRVAAVAAA
-1266 GVVALGA
+1266 GVIALGA

>member
-30 EAASSASADL
+30 EAASSASVDL

-62 GLFSFG
+62 GLFSLG

-90 SDDGADAASARAASA
+90 SDDGADAVSARAASA

-141 VEVPEEDAEDAD
+141 VEVPEEDAENAD
-153 DLAAAVDLALDA
+153 DLAAAVDLALED
-165 ELPESRGASGDAA
+165 ELSESRVASDDAA
-178 AADGTAADEAVADD
+178 ADDGAAADEAAADD
-192 TPAGDAAADDGTP
+192 GATAGDAAADGDTS

-242 GDNGTVDMRSSEWDS
+242 GEDGTVDMRSSEWDS
-257 RNADESLDKVIVA
+257 QNADESLEEVIVA

-305 GFSTVTDGGASSTGQ
+305 GFSTVTDGGASSTEQ

-329 AGIIGAAWDGKGVS
+329 AGIIGAAWDGKGIS

-358 TLDTL
+358 TLSGL

-370 SRARDAG
+370 SRACDAG
-377 VEVRVTNNSWGTG
+377 VDVRVTNNSWGTG
-390 LQASR
+390 VQASR
-395 AIDLAVTELGEKG
+395 AIDLALTELGEQG

-441 DSIDPDGNPSDFSNT
+441 DSIDPDGDPSDFSNT

-494 DADAVLYESFDGK
+494 DADAVLYESFDEK
-507 TRSNGDGTSFAQ
+507 TRSNFAQ

-532 SLGEIQEGAVAPLG
+532 SLGEIQEGA
-546 GIREGVGFDGT
+546 GFDGT
-557 GAYVLPYDGST
+557 GAYVLPYDGYST
-568 ALASAYTRPIDLSG
+568 LATAYTTPIDLSG
-582 TKAKPRYLSMHY
+582 TQAKPRYLSMHY

-605 GAPYGQVLVGVK
+605 GVPYGQLVVQVK
-617 LKEKTG
+617 LKEEAG
-623 YTWAQLPAPSFSAQ
+623 YTWAQLPAPSSSAQ

-645 LGGAAVALGTDGRQD
+645 LGGAAVAARTDGQTEN
-660 VVQLTAD
+660 VQLSAD
-667 MIDWESFQLQIAYMV
+667 MIDWQSFQLQILYTV

-689 GVPIVPSSDPLPCEL
+689 GVPTLLSTDPLPCEL

-745 VAGDPA
+745 VEGDPA

-823 RVASCTDLG
+823 QVASCTDLG
-832 DGKVELTVTKPDSFA
+832 DGKVELTVAKPDSFA

-923 YDPSERTWTRVDLPT
+923 YDPSERTWSRVDLPT
-938 DEELAPVGL
+938 DEELAAVGL
-947 SRRTVYDVTATAY
+947 SRRTVYDVTATTY

-966 YLSAEDGANGFFR
+966 YLSAEDGTNGFFR
-979 YTVDGSWEATGVST
+979 YTADGSWEATGVST
-993 DSPARAPQQ
+993 DSPAGAPQQ

-1015 GGMISYAGAVTDNPS
+1015 GGMTSSAAGAVADYPS

-1038 TGAAVPVGLL
+1038 TGEAVPVGML

-1057 SYRDGAFVVSGGAG
+1057 SYRDGAFVVSGGAS
-1071 IVGSVQGGGMA
+1071 VYGSVQGGGMA

-1091 TDDGGLTMSATP
+1091 TDDGGLTMSASP
-1103 LDFSTI
+1103 LDFSSI

-1122 TADGFLIAGAP
+1122 VADGFLIAGAP

-1149 SLTAYGKRA
+1149 SLTAYGRRA
-1158 SEQHLLIPSAVAYD
+1158 SEQHLLIPGAVAYD

-1193 AETLDQPGD
+1193 VETLDQPGD

-1216 DPGDTGD
+1216 DPGDAGD
-1223 TGGTGGTGDAS
+1223 AGGTDDAS
-1234 GDGQDGGSDAGAGGL
+1234 GDGQDAGSDASSGGL
-1249 PQTGD
+1249 PSTGD
-1254 PTAARVAAVAAA
+1254 LLAAYVVAVAAA
-1266 GVVALGA
+1266 GVIALGA

>member
-17 TSVPLPAAAEEPV
+17 TSVPLPAAAEEPA
-30 EAASSASADL
+30 EAASSASASVDL

-54 VGDAGSGA
+54 VGDTGSGA

-90 SDDGADAASARAASA
+90 SDDGEDAVSARAASA

-165 ELPESRGASGDAA
+165 GLPESQGASGDAA
-178 AADGTAADEAVADD
+178 ADDGTAADGE
-192 TPAGDAAADDGTP
+192 TAADEPAADGDTP

-358 TLDTL
+358 TLGTL

-519 GAPVLGFQDGAGA
+519 GVPVLGFQDGAGA

-568 ALASAYTRPIDLSG
+568 ALASAYTTPIDLSG

-660 VVQLTAD
+660 VVPSQIIRPPDWRVWFKISADSAESIQNSACIWCSVISSALTGRN
-667 MIDWESFQLQIAYMV
+667 V
-682 NEMRVTG
+682 PRPTCNVTG
-689 GVPIVPSSDPLPCEL
+689 AIRTPWAAIFSSSAWVKC
-704 VLDGIG
+704 
-710 LGSDLV
+710 S
-716 PYAYEYGT
+716 
-724 SMACPA
+724 PA
-730 VAGAAA
+730 VGAAA
-736 AIAGTGAAD
+736 EPLIL
-745 VAGDPA
+745 
-751 KSAEKLAAL
+751 E
-760 VRGAAQPDERY
+760 
-771 EGLCSTGGFA
+771 
-781 TVDGAQNP
+781 
-789 GPAVTA
+789 
-795 VEDGGDT
+795 
-802 VAIQGYFMSQA
+802 
-813 AQVQLDGMDA
+813 
-823 RVASCTDLG
+823 
-832 DGKVELTVTKPDSFA
+832 
-847 GGQVTVRVSEDGKE
+847 
-861 SRQSADLGRAAG
+861 
-873 ASYYEQMDL
+873 
-882 PVPEELTQWS
+882 
-892 YWQLVGFAG
+892 
-901 DLYCLPR
+901 
-908 GTAIGSTMTLDHMLR
+908 
-923 YDPSERTWTRVDLPT
+923 
-938 DEELAPVGL
+938 
-947 SRRTVYDVTATAY
+947 
-960 DGSLLV
+960 
-966 YLSAEDGANGFFR
+966 
-979 YTVDGSWEATGVST
+979 YTVWYR
-993 DSPARAPQQ
+993 SP
-1002 GTLASD
+1002 S
-1008 GESLYLF
+1008 S
-1015 GGMISYAGAVTDNPS
+1015 SS
-1030 YIFRVDPA
+1030 
-1038 TGAAVPVGLL
+1038 
-1048 SAPRICPQV
+1048 SRI
-1057 SYRDGAFVVSGGAG
+1057 
-1071 IVGSVQGGGMA
+1071 
-1082 GADLVRWVS
+1082 
-1091 TDDGGLTMSATP
+1091 
-1103 LDFSTI
+1103 
-1109 TDQTGQVAYASGA
+1109 
-1122 TADGFLIAGAP
+1122 
-1133 NDAGTED
+1133 
-1140 TYRLSTDDL
+1140 
-1149 SLTAYGKRA
+1149 
-1158 SEQHLLIPSAVAYD
+1158 
-1172 GWFYVLAATQDAPYR
+1172 
-1187 AFSATA
+1187 
-1193 AETLDQPGD
+1193 
-1202 YVDPD
+1202 
-1207 TPDDPDNPD
+1207 
-1216 DPGDTGD
+1216 
-1223 TGGTGGTGDAS
+1223 
-1234 GDGQDGGSDAGAGGL
+1234 
-1249 PQTGD
+1249 
-1254 PTAARVAAVAAA
+1254 
-1266 GVVALGA
+1266 
-1273 AAVASKERRRPSR
+1273 
-1286 R
+1286 

>member
-30 EAASSASADL
+30 EAAPSASASASVDL

-90 SDDGADAASARAASA
+90 SDDGEDSASARAASA

-165 ELPESRGASGDAA
+165 ELPESQGASDDAA
-178 AADGTAADEAVADD
+178 DDD
-192 TPAGDAAADDGTP
+192 TAADDGAP

-222 PDSAAADLTDYQWGF
+222 PDSAAAGLTDYQWGF

-242 GDNGTVDMRSSEWDS
+242 GDDGTVDMRSSEWDS
-257 RNADESLDKVIVA
+257 QNADESLKEVIVA

-297 QTGGEDEY
+297 RTGGEDKY
-305 GFSTVTDGGASSTGQ
+305 GFSTVTDGGASSTEQ

-329 AGIIGAAWDGKGVS
+329 AGIIGAAWDGEGIS

-441 DSIDPDGNPSDFSNT
+441 DSIDPDGDPSDFSNT

-470 VSTMLTGKS
+470 VSTMLTGES

-507 TRSNGDGTSFAQ
+507 TRSNDDGTSFKQ
-519 GAPVLGFQDGAGA
+519 GVPVLGFQDGAGA
-532 SLGEIQEGAVAPLG
+532 SLGE
-546 GIREGVGFDGT
+546 IREGVGFDGT

-568 ALASAYTRPIDLSG
+568 ALASAYTTPIDLSG

-623 YTWAQLPAPSFSAQ
+623 YTWAQLPAPSSSAQ

-645 LGGAAVALGTDGRQD
+645 LGGTAVAVGTDGRQEA
-660 VVQLTAD
+660 VQLTAD

-724 SMACPA
+724 SMASPA

-745 VAGDPA
+745 VEGDPA

-781 TVDGAQNP
+781 TVDGAQDP

-795 VEDGGDT
+795 VEDGGDN

-823 RVASCTDLG
+823 QVTSCTDLG

-873 ASYYEQMDL
+873 ASYYEQMGL

-923 YDPSERTWTRVDLPT
+923 YDPSEKTWSRVDLPT
-938 DEELAPVGL
+938 DEELAAVGL
-947 SRRTVYDVTATAY
+947 SRRTVYDVTATTY

-966 YLSAEDGANGFFR
+966 YLSAEDGINGFFR
-979 YTVDGSWEATGVST
+979 YTADGSWEATGVST

-1038 TGAAVPVGLL
+1038 TGEAVPVGLL

-1091 TDDGGLTMSATP
+1091 TEDGGLTMSATP

-1140 TYRLSTDDL
+1140 TYRLSTDDP

-1207 TPDDPDNPD
+1207 TPDTPDDPDNPD

-1223 TGGTGGTGDAS
+1223 TGGTGDAS
-1234 GDGQDGGSDAGAGGL
+1234 GDGQDGGSDTGAGGL

-1273 AAVASKERRRPSR
+1273 AAVASKGRRRPSR

>member
-30 EAASSASADL
+30 EAASSASVDL

-62 GLFSFG
+62 GLFSLG

-90 SDDGADAASARAASA
+90 SDDGADAVSARAASA

-141 VEVPEEDAEDAD
+141 VEAPEEDAEDAD
-153 DLAAAVDLALDA
+153 DLAAAVDLALEDELA
-165 ELPESRGASGDAA
+165 ESQGSSD
-178 AADGTAADEAVADD
+178 
-192 TPAGDAAADDGTP
+192 DAAADDGTAADGETAADEAAADGAATDETAAGDTS

-210 AAEGSDT
+210 AAKGSDT

-242 GDNGTVDMRSSEWDS
+242 GDDGTVDMRSSEWDS
-257 RNADESLDKVIVA
+257 QNPNENLDEVIVA

-305 GFSTVTDGGASSTGQ
+305 GFSTVTDGGASSTEQ

-329 AGIIGAAWDGKGVS
+329 AGIIGAEWDGKGIS

-358 TLDTL
+358 TLSGL

-370 SRARDAG
+370 SRACDAG
-377 VEVRVTNNSWGTG
+377 VDVRVTNNSWGTG
-390 LQASR
+390 VQASR
-395 AIDLAVTELGEKG
+395 AIDLALTELGEQG

-441 DSIDPDGNPSDFSNT
+441 DSIDPDGNPSGFSNT

-470 VSTMLTGKS
+470 VSTMLTGES

-519 GAPVLGFQDGAGA
+519 GAPVLGFQDGA
-532 SLGEIQEGAVAPLG
+532 VAPLG
-546 GIREGVGFDGT
+546 EIREGVGFDGT

-568 ALASAYTRPIDLSG
+568 ALATAYTTPIDLSG
-582 TKAKPRYLSMHY
+582 TQAKPRYLSMHY
-594 SFANAALTDAD
+594 SFADAALTDAD
-605 GAPYGQVLVGVK
+605 GVPYGQLIVQVK
-617 LKEKTG
+617 LKEEAG
-623 YTWAQLPAPSFSAQ
+623 YTWAQLPAPSSSAQ

-645 LGGAAVALGTDGRQD
+645 LGGAAVAARTDGQTEN
-660 VVQLTAD
+660 VQLTAD
-667 MIDWESFQLQIAYMV
+667 MIDWQSFQLQILYTV

-689 GVPIVPSSDPLPCEL
+689 GVPTLLSTDPLPCEL

-745 VAGDPA
+745 VEGDLA

-823 RVASCTDLG
+823 QVASCTDLG
-832 DGKVELTVTKPDSFA
+832 DGKVELTVAKPDSFA

-901 DLYCLPR
+901 DLCCLPR

-947 SRRTVYDVTATAY
+947 SRRTVYDVTATTY

-966 YLSAEDGANGFFR
+966 YLSAEDGTNGFFR
-979 YTVDGSWEATGVST
+979 YTADGSWEATGVST
-993 DSPARAPQQ
+993 DSPAGAPQQ

-1015 GGMISYAGAVTDNPS
+1015 GGMTSSAAGAVADYPS

-1038 TGAAVPVGLL
+1038 TGEAVPVGML

-1057 SYRDGAFVVSGGAG
+1057 SYRDGAFVVSGGAS
-1071 IVGSVQGGGMA
+1071 IYGSVQGGGMA

-1091 TDDGGLTMSATP
+1091 TDDGGLTMSASP
-1103 LDFSTI
+1103 LDFSSI

-1122 TADGFLIAGAP
+1122 VADGFLIAGAP

-1149 SLTAYGKRA
+1149 SLTAYGRRA
-1158 SEQHLLIPSAVAYD
+1158 SEQHLLIPGAVAYD

-1193 AETLDQPGD
+1193 VETLDQPGD

-1207 TPDDPDNPD
+1207 APDDPDNPD
-1216 DPGDTGD
+1216 DPGDAGD
-1223 TGGTGGTGDAS
+1223 AGGTGDAS
-1234 GDGQDGGSDAGAGGL
+1234 GDGQDGGSDTGAGGL
-1249 PQTGD
+1249 PRTGD
-1254 PTAARVAAVAAA
+1254 PTAARVAAAAAA
-1266 GVVALGA
+1266 GVIALGA

>member
-30 EAASSASADL
+30 EAASSASASVDL

-62 GLFSFG
+62 GLFSLG

-90 SDDGADAASARAASA
+90 SDDGEDAASARTASA

-141 VEVPEEDAEDAD
+141 VEVPEEDAENAE
-153 DLAAAVDLALDA
+153 DLAAAVDLALEDELA
-165 ELPESRGASGDAA
+165 ESQGSSD
-178 AADGTAADEAVADD
+178 
-192 TPAGDAAADDGTP
+192 DAAADDGTATDETAADEAAADGDTS

-242 GDNGTVDMRSSEWDS
+242 GEDGTVDMRSSEWDS
-257 RNADESLDKVIVA
+257 QNADESLEEVIVA

-305 GFSTVTDGGASSTGQ
+305 GFSTVTDGGASSTEQ

-329 AGIIGAAWDGKGVS
+329 AGIIGAEWDGKGVS

-358 TLDTL
+358 TLSGL

-395 AIDLAVTELGEKG
+395 AIDLAVTELGEQG

-441 DSIDPDGNPSDFSNT
+441 DSIDPDGDPSDFSNT

-494 DADAVLYESFDGK
+494 DADAVLYESFDEK
-507 TRSNGDGTSFAQ
+507 TRSNFAQ

-532 SLGEIQEGAVAPLG
+532 SLGEIQEGA
-546 GIREGVGFDGT
+546 GFDGT
-557 GAYVLPYDGST
+557 GAYVLPYDGSST
-568 ALASAYTRPIDLSG
+568 LATAYTTPIDLSG
-582 TKAKPRYLSMHY
+582 TQAKPRHLSMHY
-594 SFANAALTDAD
+594 SFADAALTDAD
-605 GAPYGQVLVGVK
+605 SVPYGQLVVQVK
-617 LKEKTG
+617 LKEDAG
-623 YTWAQLPAPSFSAQ
+623 YTWAQLPAPSSSAQ

-645 LGGAAVALGTDGRQD
+645 LGGAAVAARTDGQTEN
-660 VVQLTAD
+660 VQLTAD
-667 MIDWESFQLQIAYMV
+667 MIDWQSFQLQILYTV

-689 GVPIVPSSDPLPCEL
+689 GVPTLLSTDPLPCDL

-745 VAGDPA
+745 VEGDPA

-823 RVASCTDLG
+823 QVASCTDLG
-832 DGKVELTVTKPDSFA
+832 DGKVELTATKPDSFA

-923 YDPSERTWTRVDLPT
+923 YDPSEKTWSRVDLPT

-947 SRRTVYDVTATAY
+947 SRRTVYDVTATTY

-966 YLSAEDGANGFFR
+966 YLSAEDGTNGFFR
-979 YTVDGSWEATGVST
+979 YTADGSWEATGVST
-993 DSPARAPQQ
+993 DSPAGAPQQ

-1015 GGMISYAGAVTDNPS
+1015 GGMTSSAAGAVADYPS

-1038 TGAAVPVGLL
+1038 TGEAVPVGML

-1057 SYRDGAFVVSGGAG
+1057 SYRDGTFVVSGGAS
-1071 IVGSVQGGGMA
+1071 VYGSVQGGGMA

-1091 TDDGGLTMSATP
+1091 TDDGGLTMSASP
-1103 LDFSTI
+1103 LDFSSI

-1122 TADGFLIAGAP
+1122 VADGFLIAGAP

-1149 SLTAYGKRA
+1149 SLTAYGRRA
-1158 SEQHLLIPSAVAYD
+1158 SEQHLLIPGAVAYD

-1193 AETLDQPGD
+1193 VETLDQPGD

-1207 TPDDPDNPD
+1207 TPDDPDNP
-1216 DPGDTGD
+1216 GDTGD
-1223 TGGTGGTGDAS
+1223 TGDAGGG
-1234 GDGQDGGSDAGAGGL
+1234 GQDAGSDASSGGL
-1249 PQTGD
+1249 PSTGD
-1254 PTAARVAAVAAA
+1254 PLAAYVVAAAAA
-1266 GVVALGA
+1266 GVIALGA

>member
-30 EAASSASADL
+30 EAASSASASVDL

-90 SDDGADAASARAASA
+90 SDDGADAASARTASA

-153 DLAAAVDLALDA
+153 DLAAAVDLVLDA
-165 ELPESRGASGDAA
+165 ELPESRDASD
-178 AADGTAADEAVADD
+178 
-192 TPAGDAAADDGTP
+192 DAAADDGTP

-242 GDNGTVDMRSSEWDS
+242 GDDGTVDMRSSEWDS
-257 RNADESLDKVIVA
+257 QTPDEDLDEVIVA

-297 QTGGEDEY
+297 RTGGEDEY

-370 SRARDAG
+370 SRARDAD

-441 DSIDPDGNPSDFSNT
+441 DSIDPDGDPSDFSNT

-507 TRSNGDGTSFAQ
+507 TRSDGDGTSFEQ
-519 GAPVLGFQDGAGA
+519 GVPVLGFQDGAG
-532 SLGEIQEGAVAPLG
+532 APLG

-594 SFANAALTDAD
+594 SFANAD

-667 MIDWESFQLQIAYMV
+667 MIDWENFQLQIAYMV

-724 SMACPA
+724 SMASPA

-813 AQVQLDGMDA
+813 AQVRLDGMDA
-823 RVASCTDLG
+823 QVASCTDLG

-908 GTAIGSTMTLDHMLR
+908 GTAIGSTMTLDHMLC
-923 YDPSERTWTRVDLPT
+923 YDPSEKTWSRVDLPT
-938 DEELAPVGL
+938 DEELAAVGL

-966 YLSAEDGANGFFR
+966 YLSAEGGANGFFR
-979 YTVDGSWEATGVST
+979 YTADGSWEATGVST

-1202 YVDPD
+1202 YVDPGTPD

-1223 TGGTGGTGDAS
+1223 TGGTGDAS

>member
-9 LTAFAVAF
+9 LTAFAMAF

-30 EAASSASADL
+30 EAAFSASVDL

-62 GLFSFG
+62 GLFSLG

-79 DVDADTAAEAL
+79 GVDADTAAEAL
-90 SDDGADAASARAASA
+90 SDDGADAVSARAASA

-141 VEVPEEDAEDAD
+141 VEAPEEDAEDAD
-153 DLAAAVDLALDA
+153 DLAAAVDLALEDELA
-165 ELPESRGASGDAA
+165 ESQGSLD
-178 AADGTAADEAVADD
+178 
-192 TPAGDAAADDGTP
+192 DAAADDGTAADGETAADEAAADGDTS

-242 GDNGTVDMRSSEWDS
+242 GEDGTVDMRSSEWDS
-257 RNADESLDKVIVA
+257 QNADESLEEVIVA

-305 GFSTVTDGGASSTGQ
+305 GFSTVTDGGASSTEQ

-329 AGIIGAAWDGKGVS
+329 AGIIGAAWDGKGIS

-358 TLDTL
+358 TLSGL

-370 SRARDAG
+370 SRACDAG
-377 VEVRVTNNSWGTG
+377 VDVRVANNSWGTG
-390 LQASR
+390 VQASR
-395 AIDLAVTELGEKG
+395 AIDLAVTELGEQG

-441 DSIDPDGNPSDFSNT
+441 DSIDPDGDPSGFSNT

-470 VSTMLTGKS
+470 VSTMLTGES
-479 TGTPA
+479 TGTSA

-532 SLGEIQEGAVAPLG
+532 SLGEIQEGTVAPLG
-546 GIREGVGFDGT
+546 EIQEGAGFDGT
-557 GAYVLPYDGST
+557 GAYVLPYDGSST
-568 ALASAYTRPIDLSG
+568 LATAYTTPIDLSG
-582 TKAKPRYLSMHY
+582 TQAKPRYLSMHY

-605 GAPYGQVLVGVK
+605 GVPYGQIVVQVK
-617 LKEKTG
+617 LKEEAG
-623 YTWAQLPAPSFSAQ
+623 YTWAQLPAPSSSAQ

-645 LGGAAVALGTDGRQD
+645 LGGAAVAARTDGQTEN
-660 VVQLTAD
+660 VQLTAD
-667 MIDWESFQLQIAYMV
+667 MIDWQSFQLQILYTV

-689 GVPIVPSSDPLPCEL
+689 GVPTLLSTDPLPCDL

-745 VAGDPA
+745 VEGDPA

-802 VAIQGYFMSQA
+802 AAIQGYFMSQA

-823 RVASCTDLG
+823 QVASCTDLG
-832 DGKVELTVTKPDSFA
+832 DGKVELTVAKPDSFA

-923 YDPSERTWTRVDLPT
+923 YDPSKRTWTRVDLPT

-947 SRRTVYDVTATAY
+947 SRRTVYDVTAITY

-966 YLSAEDGANGFFR
+966 YLSAEDGTNGFFR
-979 YTVDGSWEATGVST
+979 YTADGSWEATGVST
-993 DSPARAPQQ
+993 DSPAGAPQQ

-1015 GGMISYAGAVTDNPS
+1015 GGMTSSAAGAVADYPS

-1038 TGAAVPVGLL
+1038 TGEAVPVGML

-1057 SYRDGAFVVSGGAG
+1057 SYRDGAFVVSGGAS
-1071 IVGSVQGGGMA
+1071 VYGSVQGGGMA

-1091 TDDGGLTMSATP
+1091 TDDGGLTMSASP
-1103 LDFSTI
+1103 LDFSSI

-1122 TADGFLIAGAP
+1122 VADGFLIAGAP

-1149 SLTAYGKRA
+1149 SLTAYGRRA
-1158 SEQHLLIPSAVAYD
+1158 SEQHLLIPGAVAYD

-1193 AETLDQPGD
+1193 VETLDQPGD

-1207 TPDDPDNPD
+1207 TPDDPDNP
-1216 DPGDTGD
+1216 GD
-1223 TGGTGGTGDAS
+1223 TGGTGDAP
-1234 GDGQDGGSDAGAGGL
+1234 GDGQDGGSDTGAGGL
-1249 PQTGD
+1249 PRTGD
-1254 PTAARVAAVAAA
+1254 PTVACVAAVAAA
-1266 GVVALGA
+1266 GVIALGA

>member
-30 EAASSASADL
+30 EAASSASASADL

-90 SDDGADAASARAASA
+90 SDDGEDAASA

-141 VEVPEEDAEDAD
+141 VEVPEEDAED
-153 DLAAAVDLALDA
+153 LAAAVDLALED
-165 ELPESRGASGDAA
+165 ELSESQGASGDAA
-178 AADGTAADEAVADD
+178 ADDGTAADGD
-192 TPAGDAAADDGTP
+192 TPAGDAAADGDTP

-210 AAEGSDT
+210 AAEGSDM

-242 GDNGTVDMRSSEWDS
+242 GDDGTVDMRSSEWDS
-257 RNADESLDKVIVA
+257 QNPNENLDEVIVA

-286 MWDEGLTSGIE
+286 MWDEGLTSDIE

-305 GFSTVTDGGASSTGQ
+305 GFSTVTDGGASSTEQ

-329 AGIIGAAWDGKGVS
+329 AGIIGAAWDGKGIS

-358 TLDTL
+358 TLSGL

-370 SRARDAG
+370 SRACDAG
-377 VEVRVTNNSWGTG
+377 VDVRVTNNSWGTG
-390 LQASR
+390 VQASR
-395 AIDLAVTELGEKG
+395 AIDLALTELGEQG

-441 DSIDPDGNPSDFSNT
+441 DSIDPDGNPSGFSNT

-494 DADAVLYESFDGK
+494 DADAVLYESFDEK
-507 TRSNGDGTSFAQ
+507 TRSNGDGTSFKQ

-532 SLGEIQEGAVAPLG
+532 SLGEIQEGAVASLG
-546 GIREGVGFDGT
+546 EIQEGAGFDGA
-557 GAYVLPYDGST
+557 GAYVLPYNGSST
-568 ALASAYTRPIDLSG
+568 LATAYTTPIDLSG
-582 TKAKPRYLSMHY
+582 TQAKPRYLSLHY
-594 SFANAALTDAD
+594 SFADAALTDAD
-605 GAPYGQVLVGVK
+605 GVPYGQIVVQVK
-617 LKEKTG
+617 LKEEAG
-623 YTWAQLPAPSFSAQ
+623 YTWAQLPVPSSSAQ

-645 LGGAAVALGTDGRQD
+645 LGGAAVAARTDGQTEN
-660 VVQLTAD
+660 VQLSAD
-667 MIDWESFQLQIAYMV
+667 MIDWESFQLQILYTV

-689 GVPIVPSSDPLPCEL
+689 GVPTLLSTDPLPCDL

-745 VAGDPA
+745 VEGDPA

-802 VAIQGYFMSQA
+802 VAIQGYFMSRA

-823 RVASCTDLG
+823 QVASCTDLG
-832 DGKVELTVTKPDSFA
+832 DGKVELTVAKPDSFA

-923 YDPSERTWTRVDLPT
+923 YDPSEKTWSRVDLPT
-938 DEELAPVGL
+938 DEELAAVGL
-947 SRRTVYDVTATAY
+947 SRRTVYDVTATTY

-966 YLSAEDGANGFFR
+966 YLSAEDGTNGFFR
-979 YTVDGSWEATGVST
+979 YTADGSWEATGVST
-993 DSPARAPQQ
+993 DSPAGAPQQ

-1015 GGMISYAGAVTDNPS
+1015 GGMISSASGAVTDNPS

-1038 TGAAVPVGLL
+1038 TGEAVPVGML

-1057 SYRDGAFVVSGGAG
+1057 SYRDGAFVVSGGAS
-1071 IVGSVQGGGMA
+1071 IYGSVQGGGMA

-1091 TDDGGLTMSATP
+1091 TGDGGLTMSAFP

-1122 TADGFLIAGAP
+1122 VADGFLIAGAP

-1149 SLTAYGKRA
+1149 SLTAYGRRA
-1158 SEQHLLIPSAVAYD
+1158 SEQRLLIPGAMAYD

-1193 AETLDQPGD
+1193 VETLDQPGD

-1216 DPGDTGD
+1216 DPGDAGD
-1223 TGGTGGTGDAS
+1223 TGDTGDAS

>member
-30 EAASSASADL
+30 EAASSASASVDL

-90 SDDGADAASARAASA
+90 SDDGEDAVSARAASA

-165 ELPESRGASGDAA
+165 ELPESQGASDDAA
-178 AADGTAADEAVADD
+178 DDGTAADGETAADEAVADD
-192 TPAGDAAADDGTP
+192 TP

-222 PDSAAADLTDYQWGF
+222 PDSAVADLTDYQWGF

-242 GDNGTVDMRSSEWDS
+242 GDDGTVDMRSSEWDS
-257 RNADESLDKVIVA
+257 RTPDEDLDEVIVA

-297 QTGGEDEY
+297 RTGGEDEY
-305 GFSTVTDGGASSTGQ
+305 GFSTVTDGGASSTEQ

-329 AGIIGAAWDGKGVS
+329 AGIIGAAWDGEGIS
-343 GMASNVRIMSVRHND
+343 GIASNVRIMSVRHND
-358 TLDTL
+358 TLSGL

-370 SRARDAG
+370 SRACDAG
-377 VEVRVTNNSWGTG
+377 VDVRVTNNSWGTG
-390 LQASR
+390 VQASR
-395 AIDLAVTELGEKG
+395 AIDLALTELGEQG

-441 DSIDPDGNPSDFSNT
+441 DSIDPDGNPSGFSNT

-470 VSTMLTGKS
+470 VSTMLTGES

-546 GIREGVGFDGT
+546 EIREGAGFDGT
-557 GAYVLPYDGST
+557 GAYVLPYDGSST
-568 ALASAYTRPIDLSG
+568 LATAYTTPIDLSG
-582 TKAKPRYLSMHY
+582 TQAKPRYLSMHY
-594 SFANAALTDAD
+594 SFADAALTDAD
-605 GAPYGQVLVGVK
+605 GVPYGQIVVQVK
-617 LKEKTG
+617 LKEEAG
-623 YTWAQLPAPSFSAQ
+623 YTWAQLPTPSSSAQ

-645 LGGAAVALGTDGRQD
+645 LGGAAVAARTDGQTEN
-660 VVQLTAD
+660 VQLSAD
-667 MIDWESFQLQIAYMV
+667 MIDWESFQLQILYTV

-689 GVPIVPSSDPLPCEL
+689 GVPTLLSTDPLPCEL

-745 VAGDPA
+745 VKGDPA

-823 RVASCTDLG
+823 QVASCTDLG

-947 SRRTVYDVTATAY
+947 SRRTVYDVTATTY

-966 YLSAEDGANGFFR
+966 YLSAEDGTNGFFR
-979 YTVDGSWEATGVST
+979 YTADGSWEATGVST
-993 DSPARAPQQ
+993 DSPAGAPQQ

-1015 GGMISYAGAVTDNPS
+1015 GGMTSSAAGAVADYPS

-1038 TGAAVPVGLL
+1038 TGEAVPVGML

-1057 SYRDGAFVVSGGAG
+1057 SYRDGAFVVSGGAS
-1071 IVGSVQGGGMA
+1071 VYGSVQGGGMA

-1091 TDDGGLTMSATP
+1091 TGDGGLTMSASP

-1122 TADGFLIAGAP
+1122 VADGFLIAGAP

-1149 SLTAYGKRA
+1149 SLTAYGRRA
-1158 SEQHLLIPSAVAYD
+1158 SEQHLLIPGAVAYD

-1193 AETLDQPGD
+1193 VETLDQPGD

-1207 TPDDPDNPD
+1207 TPDTPDDPDNPD
-1216 DPGDTGD
+1216 DPGDAGD
-1223 TGGTGGTGDAS
+1223 AGGDAS
-1234 GDGQDGGSDAGAGGL
+1234 GDGRDGGSDTGAGGL
-1249 PQTGD
+1249 PRTGD

-1266 GVVALGA
+1266 GVIALGA

>member
-30 EAASSASADL
+30 EAAFSASVDL

-62 GLFSFG
+62 GLFSLG

-90 SDDGADAASARAASA
+90 SDDGADAVSARAASA

-141 VEVPEEDAEDAD
+141 VEVPEEDAENAD
-153 DLAAAVDLALDA
+153 DLAAAVDLALED
-165 ELPESRGASGDAA
+165 ELSESRVASDDAA
-178 AADGTAADEAVADD
+178 ADDGAA
-192 TPAGDAAADDGTP
+192 AGDAAADGDTS

-242 GDNGTVDMRSSEWDS
+242 GDDGTVDMRSSEWDS
-257 RNADESLDKVIVA
+257 QNPNENLDEVIVA

-305 GFSTVTDGGASSTGQ
+305 GFSTVTDGGASSTEQ

-329 AGIIGAAWDGKGVS
+329 AGIIGAEWDGEGVS
-343 GMASNVRIMSVRHND
+343 GIASNVRIMSVRHND
-358 TLDTL
+358 TLSGL

-370 SRARDAG
+370 SRACDAG
-377 VEVRVTNNSWGTG
+377 VDVRVTNNSWGTG
-390 LQASR
+390 VQASR
-395 AIDLAVTELGEKG
+395 AIDLALTELGEQG

-441 DSIDPDGNPSDFSNT
+441 DSIDPDGNPSGFSNT

-479 TGTPA
+479 TGTSA

-494 DADAVLYESFDGK
+494 DADAVLYESFDEK
-507 TRSNGDGTSFAQ
+507 TRSNFAQ

-532 SLGEIQEGAVAPLG
+532 PLGEIREGA
-546 GIREGVGFDGT
+546 GFDGT
-557 GAYVLPYDGST
+557 GAYVLPYNGST
-568 ALASAYTRPIDLSG
+568 ALASAYTTPIDLSG
-582 TKAKPRYLSMHY
+582 TQAKPRYLSLHY
-594 SFANAALTDAD
+594 SFADAALTDAD
-605 GAPYGQVLVGVK
+605 GVPYGQIVVQVK
-617 LKEKTG
+617 LKEEAG
-623 YTWAQLPAPSFSAQ
+623 YTWAQLPAPSSSAQ

-645 LGGAAVALGTDGRQD
+645 LGGAAVAARTDGQTEN
-660 VVQLTAD
+660 VQLSAD
-667 MIDWESFQLQIAYMV
+667 MIDWESFQLQILYTV

-689 GVPIVPSSDPLPCEL
+689 GVPTLLSTDPLPCEL

-745 VAGDPA
+745 VEGDLA

-823 RVASCTDLG
+823 QVASCTDLG
-832 DGKVELTVTKPDSFA
+832 DGKVELTVAKPDSFA

-923 YDPSERTWTRVDLPT
+923 YDPSEKTWSRVDLPT

-947 SRRTVYDVTATAY
+947 SRRTVYDVTATTY

-966 YLSAEDGANGFFR
+966 YLSAEDGTNGFFR
-979 YTVDGSWEATGVST
+979 YTADGSWEATGVST
-993 DSPARAPQQ
+993 DSPAGAPQQ

-1015 GGMISYAGAVTDNPS
+1015 GGMTSSAAGAVADYPS

-1038 TGAAVPVGLL
+1038 TGEAVPVGML

-1057 SYRDGAFVVSGGAG
+1057 SYRDGAFVVSGGAS
-1071 IVGSVQGGGMA
+1071 VYGSVQGGGMA

-1091 TDDGGLTMSATP
+1091 TGDGGLTMSASP

-1122 TADGFLIAGAP
+1122 VADGFLIAGAP

-1149 SLTAYGKRA
+1149 SLTAYGRRA
-1158 SEQHLLIPSAVAYD
+1158 SEQRLLIPGAVAYD

-1193 AETLDQPGD
+1193 VETLDQPGD

-1216 DPGDTGD
+1216 DPGDAGD
-1223 TGGTGGTGDAS
+1223 AGGTGDAS
-1234 GDGQDGGSDAGAGGL
+1234 GDGQDGGSDTGAGGL
-1249 PQTGD
+1249 PSTGD

-1266 GVVALGA
+1266 GVIALGA

>member
-30 EAASSASADL
+30 EAASSASASADL

-90 SDDGADAASARAASA
+90 SDDGEDAASARAASA

-141 VEVPEEDAEDAD
+141 VEVPEEDAED
-153 DLAAAVDLALDA
+153 LAVAVDLALDA
-165 ELPESRGASGDAA
+165 ELPESQGASDDAA
-178 AADGTAADEAVADD
+178 ADDGTPADGEAATD
-192 TPAGDAAADDGTP
+192 GAAADDGTP

-222 PDSAAADLTDYQWGF
+222 PDSAAAGLTDYQWGF

-257 RNADESLDKVIVA
+257 QTPDEDLDEVIVA

-297 QTGGEDEY
+297 RTGGEDEY
-305 GFSTVTDGGASSTGQ
+305 GFSTVTDGGASSTEQ

-358 TLDTL
+358 TLGTL

-408 VTSIFASG
+408 VTSLFASG

-441 DSIDPDGNPSDFSNT
+441 DSIDPDGDSSDFSNT

-519 GAPVLGFQDGAGA
+519 GVPVLGFQDGAGA

-546 GIREGVGFDGT
+546 GIREGAGFDGT
-557 GAYVLPYDGST
+557 GAYVLPYDGFT
-568 ALASAYTRPIDLSG
+568 ALASAYTTPIDLSG

-594 SFANAALTDAD
+594 SFANARLTDAD

-645 LGGAAVALGTDGRQD
+645 LGGAAVAVGPDGRQD

-781 TVDGAQNP
+781 TVDGAADP

-823 RVASCTDLG
+823 QVTSCTDLG

-923 YDPSERTWTRVDLPT
+923 YDPSERTWSRVDLPT
-938 DEELAPVGL
+938 DEELASVGL

-1091 TDDGGLTMSATP
+1091 TDDGGRTMSATP

-1140 TYRLSTDDL
+1140 TYRLSTDEL

-1193 AETLDQPGD
+1193 AETLD
-1202 YVDPD
+1202 
-1207 TPDDPDNPD
+1207 
-1216 DPGDTGD
+1216 
-1223 TGGTGGTGDAS
+1223 
-1234 GDGQDGGSDAGAGGL
+1234 
-1249 PQTGD
+1249 
-1254 PTAARVAAVAAA
+1254 
-1266 GVVALGA
+1266 
-1273 AAVASKERRRPSR
+1273 
-1286 R
+1286 